1 MRHQKKRWFAALLS
15 LCMLLSILP
24 STSLAFSESEETW
37 SGNRRNQTIDGGT
50 HTITLSN
57 LTIDSPGVE
66 KSAIDITGNA
76 DVTFILEGNN
86 TLRGYRNHPAI
97 WVESGSSVT
106 FEGNGLLEA
115 SAGGAS
121 IGLGAA
127 GIGGGYGASSNFGNI
142 TINGGTI
149 IARGSGGGAG
159 IGGGYEVGSGTVTG
173 NVTINGGY
181 VTAIGGSS
189 GSTGGAGIGSGENAN
204 YSGTVTINGGVVYAE
219 GGADSTSIGSGN
231 RAIGTSD
238 NGAFTTGTGGNAVI
252 VAPDGIGDPSGFADW
267 DGIFISYEG
276 NNTSATVG
284 EDGTVH
290 LNDTEANIQV
300 WGEPVIDYPLVVESG
315 TELRVVQNDRNYAY
329 ATLEIGQDGKLTNNG
344 TVTVDEGS
352 TLILREGLDQT
363 DGSGTLECTGTV
375 KLPPEDKLIALS
387 GAEDLTY
394 NGTEQRPEVSVTLN
408 LWGYSHTYGNPAD
421 YTVTYTDAT
430 NAGETAKAVVTSTGA
445 GDLLAGS
452 ASKTFVIQPAAY
464 SINVSDGKWTVA
476 HGETQLLSK
485 LPPATISID
494 PSIQDDL
501 TGLRAGNLTW
511 YMDEQHSQAVTD
523 TSLQNTSAGEELP
536 LYWVFSHS
544 DSNFAPESKSGTLT
558 ITITNLPIYPV
569 VIRQGDEVVTN
580 GTINK
585 TYGDENFTLTVELQK
600 DGSPISPDSLV
611 TFTSNNED
619 VVTVAPSGEVTIT
632 GSGTAVITASVAEKG
647 GDDGYAAASGTVTVS
662 VAQKPISVDDST
674 VKLNGQTPGDNGIY
688 TWAYNGEEDVSI
700 SAELTAGSLVSGDEG
715 QVTLSATGML
725 DSANASSTRLRT
737 ADITYTLS
745 GDRAE
750 HYTLSPRTAEKQ
762 VAITKADSGTSGIL
776 ANPGT
781 LTIANRAARS
791 YSFDLRTLN
800 PDNATLGITSYT
812 KGDIKFESGKESYF
826 TSNDVTITGNLL
838 TLKANAV
845 DTQDTGKVA
854 EIPIVIRSQNYT
866 DFTGTI
872 TVSSKNLHILTYDPN
887 GGSGGPGTELLD
899 TQTGYTLKQSPVPT
913 HDQQDGVDVLFIGW
927 TANTTGDK
935 IYTASDT
942 APDIIT
948 NVNISSD
955 TTVYAAWG
963 VDTNGD
969 GEPDVN
975 ETKYTLSYN
984 ANELDGGS
992 LSGGSL
998 PTGGTYV
1005 KGNTVALADGSG
1017 LSLTGTTT
1025 SDKGTALFVG
1035 WSKTPINSILS
1046 QNDTMPAGVVEQVTF
1061 TDSNITVHAVWGWD
1075 TDNDG
1080 KPDITQN
1087 PSITSSAGENGSIA
1101 PEGKVYVPAGNS
1113 QKFDFTPDAGYAVDR
1128 VTIDGKAYVNN
1139 GVNLLPGMETWKKWE
1154 SYTFADVRED
1164 HTISVTFGADAD
1176 SDNVPDANEGTVT
1189 LTYNANGGEG
1199 SAPDAQSANKWT
1211 AVTVAKNTFTRS
1223 GYSFAGWNTQAD
1235 GSGEDYA
1242 AGDAFQLTGQDAVLY
1257 AQWSYNGGSSGGVT
1271 RYTIKASAGEGGSI
1285 SPSGSVRV
1293 RRGSDKTFT
1302 LTPDEGYVIADV
1314 LVDGES
1320 VGAVDKYTF
1329 ESVRKAHT
1337 IEALFAPEKQLADP
1351 DDTGVSSWL
1360 NTEDHLA
1367 YLNGYGGGLF
1377 GPDDHMTRA
1386 EAAQMFYNLLL
1397 DREVSTAAHF
1407 TDVPADA
1414 WYARAVEALASLGM
1428 VEGVGGG
1435 KFAPERTITRAEFT
1449 VMAMRFARL
1458 PEGGEN
1464 PFSDVTS
1471 SDWFYDQVVGAV
1483 QYGWITGYTDGT
1495 FRPEATITRAEVAA
1509 ITNRLLDRVADE
1521 DYVDDHAGELRQFP
1535 DVSASYWA
1543 YHDIVEAT
1551 NAHSYR
1557 VYDGE
1562 EHWM

>member
-1 MRHQKKRWFAALLS
+1 MRHQKKRWFAALLA

-86 TLRGYRNHPAI
+86 TLSGYRNHPAI

-173 NVTINGGY
+173 NITINGGY

-204 YSGTVTINGGVVYAE
+204 YGGTVTINGGVVYAE

-276 NNTSATVG
+276 SNTSATVG

-352 TLILREGLDQT
+352 TLILLEGLDQT

-375 KLPPEDKLIALS
+375 KLPPEEKLIALS

-394 NGTEQRPEVSVTLN
+394 NGTEQSPEVSVTLN

-445 GDLLAGS
+445 GDLLEGS
-452 ASKTFVIQPAAY
+452 AFRTFTIQPADY
-464 SINVSDGKWTVA
+464 TINVSDGNWTVA

-501 TGLRAGNLTW
+501 TGLRAGKLTW
-511 YMDEQHSQAVTD
+511 YMDGQHSQAVTD
-523 TSLQNTSAGEELP
+523 TSLQNTSAGEEVP

-600 DGSPISPDSLV
+600 DDSPISPDSLV
-611 TFTSNNED
+611 TFASNNED

-1128 VTIDGKAYVNN
+1128 VTIDGTAYVNN

-1271 RYTIKASAGEGGSI
+1271 RYTIKASAGEGGGI
-1285 SPSGSVRV
+1285 SPDGRVRV
-1293 RRGSDKTFT
+1293 SRGSDKTFRI
-1302 LTPDEGYVIADV
+1302 TPDAGYEIADV

-1320 VGAVDKYTF
+1320 IGAVSRYTF
-1329 ESVRKAHT
+1329 ETVRKNHT
-1337 IEALFAPEKQLADP
+1337 IEAEFRAVEKAP
-1351 DDTGVSSWL
+1351 DTGVDRWL
-1360 NTEDHLA
+1360 NTTDHMA
-1367 YLNGYGGGLF
+1367 YLNGYGTGLF

-1397 DREVSTAAHF
+1397 DQDVSSTVRF

-1414 WYARAVEALASLGM
+1414 WYARAVETLASLGM

-1495 FRPEATITRAEVAA
+1495 FRPEATITRAEVTA
-1509 ITNRLLDRVADE
+1509 ITNRLLDRAADE

>member
-1 MRHQKKRWFAALLS
+1 MRHQKKRWFAALLA

-86 TLRGYRNHPAI
+86 TLSGYRNHPAI

-501 TGLRAGNLTW
+501 TGLRAGKLTW
-511 YMDEQHSQAVTD
+511 YMDGQHSQAVTD
-523 TSLQNTSAGEELP
+523 TSLQNTSAGEEVP

-544 DSNFAPESKSGTLT
+544 DSNFAPESKSGILT

-600 DGSPISPDSLV
+600 DDGPISPDNLV
-611 TFTSNNED
+611 IFTSNNED
-619 VVTVAPSGEVTIT
+619 VVTVAQNGEVTIT

-674 VKLNGQTPGDNGIY
+674 VKLNGHSSPY
-688 TWAYNGEEDVSI
+688 TWPYDGQASVTVE
-700 SAELTAGSLVSGDEG
+700 AELTQADIVGSDDVDVTATG
-715 QVTLSATGML
+715 TLSN
-725 DSANASSTRLRT
+725 ANAGNRSVTIAYALTGTR
-737 ADITYTLS
+737 A
-745 GDRAE
+745 A
-750 HYTLSPRTAEKQ
+750 HYILSPAQDTKP
-762 VAITKADSGTSGIL
+762 VVITKADPTQAGIA

-781 LTIANRAARS
+781 LTIANRAARTYTYPLSQLTAGLDGLGNIS
-791 YSFDLRTLN
+791 YKLGNITI
-800 PDNATLGITSYT
+800 ATEG
-812 KGDIKFESGKESYF
+812 YF
-826 TSNDVTITGNLL
+826 TTDAVRVNAGVLRL
-838 TLKANAV
+838 PVNAV
-845 DTQDTGKVA
+845 ESDEETKVA
-854 EIPIVIRSQNYT
+854 DIAITISSTNYE

-872 TVSSKNLHILTYDPN
+872 TVNSKNLHVLTYDPN

-899 TQTGYTLKQSPVPT
+899 TQNNYTLKQSPAPT
-913 HDQQDGVDVLFIGW
+913 HAPQDGANVLFMGW
-927 TANTTGDK
+927 TEDDTDEK
-935 IYTASDT
+935 VYTASDST
-942 APDIIT
+942 PPTTVATVDI
-948 NVNISSD
+948 SGD

-963 VDTNGD
+963 VDTNGN
-969 GEPDVN
+969 GVPDVN
-975 ETKYTLSYN
+975 ETVKYKLIYDENKLDNGTLQ
-984 ANELDGGS
+984 GT
-992 LSGGSL
+992 L
-998 PTGGTYV
+998 PTDSGTYV
-1005 KGNTVALADGSG
+1005 KGNTVALAGGSG

-1025 SDKGTALFVG
+1025 IDKGMARFVG
-1035 WSKTPINSILS
+1035 WSKTQIDHILS
-1046 QNDTMPAGVVEQVTF
+1046 QDDTMPAGVVEQVTF
-1061 TDSNITVHAVWGWD
+1061 TDSSITVYAVWGWD
-1075 TDNDG
+1075 TGNDG

-1101 PEGKVYVPAGNS
+1101 PEGKVYVPAGKS
-1113 QKFDFTPDAGYAVDR
+1113 QKFDFTPDTGYAVDR
-1128 VTIDGKAYVNN
+1128 VTIDGTAYVNN

-1235 GSGEDYA
+1235 GSGENYA
-1242 AGDAFQLTGQDAVLY
+1242 AGEAFQLTGQDAVLY

-1397 DREVSTAAHF
+1397 DQEVSTAAHF

-1414 WYARAVEALASLGM
+1414 WYARAVQTLASLGM

-1449 VMAMRFARL
+1449 VMAMHFARL

-1495 FRPEATITRAEVAA
+1495 FRPEATITRAEVTA
-1509 ITNRLLDRVADE
+1509 ITNRLLDRAADE

>member
-276 NNTSATVG
+276 SNTSATVG

-315 TELRVVQNDRNYAY
+315 TELLVVQNDRNYAY

-352 TLILREGLDQT
+352 TLILLEGLDQT

-375 KLPPEDKLIALS
+375 KLPPEEKLIALS

-394 NGTEQRPEVSVTLN
+394 NGTEQSPEVSVTLN

-445 GDLLAGS
+445 GDLLEGS
-452 ASKTFVIQPAAY
+452 ASRTFTIQPADY
-464 SINVSDGKWTVA
+464 TINVSDGNWTVA

-523 TSLQNTSAGEELP
+523 TSLQNTSAGEEVP

-600 DGSPISPDSLV
+600 DDSPISPDSLV

-619 VVTVAPSGEVTIT
+619 VVTVAQNGEVTIT

-674 VKLNGQTPGDNGIY
+674 VKLNGHSSPY
-688 TWAYNGEEDVSI
+688 TWPYDGHASVTVD
-700 SAELTAGSLVSGDEG
+700 AELTQADIVGSDDVDVTATGTLSNANAGNRS
-715 QVTLSATGML
+715 VTLSYELT
-725 DSANASSTRLRT
+725 
-737 ADITYTLS
+737 
-745 GDRAE
+745 GDRAM
-750 HYTLSPRTAEKQ
+750 HYVLRPAQASKPVV
-762 VAITKADSGTSGIL
+762 VAKADPGQNQIS
-776 ANPGT
+776 ANPGA
-781 LTIANRAARS
+781 LTIANRAARTYTYSLSQLTAGLDGLGNIS
-791 YSFDLRTLN
+791 YK
-800 PDNATLGITSYT
+800 LGNIT
-812 KGDIKFESGKESYF
+812 IAKEGYF
-826 TSNDVTITGNLL
+826 TTDAVKVNAGVLRL
-838 TLKANAV
+838 PVNAV
-845 DTQDTGKVA
+845 ESDEETKVA
-854 EIPIVIRSQNYT
+854 DIAITISSTNYE

-872 TVSSKNLHILTYDPN
+872 TVNSKNLHVLTYDPN

-899 TQTGYTLKQSPVPT
+899 TQTGYPLKQSPAPT

-927 TANTTGDK
+927 TADTTGNK

-942 APDIIT
+942 APTTVANVDI
-948 NVNISSD
+948 NGD

-969 GEPDVN
+969 GVPDVN
-975 ETKYTLSYN
+975 ETGKYTLTY
-984 ANELDGGS
+984 AENELE
-992 LSGGSL
+992 SGTLQGVL
-998 PTGGTYV
+998 PTDSGTYV

-1025 SDKGTALFVG
+1025 SDKGTARFVG
-1035 WSKTPINSILS
+1035 WSKTQIDRILS
-1046 QNDTMPAGVVEQVTF
+1046 QGDTMPAGVVEQVTF
-1061 TDSNITVHAVWGWD
+1061 TNSDITVYAVWGWD
-1075 TDNDG
+1075 TNDDG

-1113 QKFDFTPDAGYAVDR
+1113 QKFDFTPDTGYAVDR
-1128 VTIDGKAYVNN
+1128 VTIDGNAYVNN
-1139 GVNLLPGMETWKKWE
+1139 GVNLLPGMDTWEKWE

-1164 HTISVTFGADAD
+1164 HTISVTFGEDTNNN
-1176 SDNVPDANEGTVT
+1176 NVPDANEGTVT

-1199 SAPDAQSANKWT
+1199 SAPAGQSADKWST
-1211 AVTVAKNTFTRS
+1211 VTVAENTFTRS

-1257 AQWSYNGGSSGGVT
+1257 AQWSYNGGGSTGT
-1271 RYTIKASAGEGGSI
+1271 ARYTIEASAGHGGGI
-1285 SPSGSVRV
+1285 SPDGRVRV
-1293 RRGSDKTFT
+1293 SRGSDKTFRI
-1302 LTPDEGYVIADV
+1302 TPDAGYEIADV

-1320 VGAVDKYTF
+1320 VGAVSRYTF
-1329 ESVRKAHT
+1329 ETVRKNHT
-1337 IEALFAPEKQLADP
+1337 IEAEFRAVEKAP
-1351 DDTGVSSWL
+1351 DTGVDRWL
-1360 NTEDHLA
+1360 NTTDHMA
-1367 YLNGYGGGLF
+1367 YLNGYGTGLF

-1386 EAAQMFYNLLL
+1386 QAAQMFYNLLL
-1397 DREVSTAAHF
+1397 DQEVSAAVRF

-1414 WYARAVEALASLGM
+1414 WYARAVETLASLGM

-1435 KFAPERTITRAEFT
+1435 KFAPERTITRAE
-1449 VMAMRFARL
+1449 
-1458 PEGGEN
+1458 
-1464 PFSDVTS
+1464 VT
-1471 SDWFYDQVVGAV
+1471 
-1483 QYGWITGYTDGT
+1483 
-1495 FRPEATITRAEVAA
+1495 A
-1509 ITNRLLDRVADE
+1509 ITNRLLDRAADE

>member
-1 MRHQKKRWFAALLS
+1 M
-15 LCMLLSILP
+15 
-24 STSLAFSESEETW
+24 
-37 SGNRRNQTIDGGT
+37 
-50 HTITLSN
+50 
-57 LTIDSPGVE
+57 
-66 KSAIDITGNA
+66 
-76 DVTFILEGNN
+76 
-86 TLRGYRNHPAI
+86 
-97 WVESGSSVT
+97 
-106 FEGNGLLEA
+106 
-115 SAGGAS
+115 
-121 IGLGAA
+121 GAA

-276 NNTSATVG
+276 SNTSATVG

-315 TELRVVQNDRNYAY
+315 TELLVVQNDRNYAY

-352 TLILREGLDQT
+352 TLILLEGLDQT

-375 KLPPEDKLIALS
+375 KLPPEEKLIALS

-394 NGTEQRPEVSVTLN
+394 NGTEQSPEVSVTLN

-445 GDLLAGS
+445 GDLLEGS
-452 ASKTFVIQPAAY
+452 ASRTFTIQPADY
-464 SINVSDGKWTVA
+464 TINGSDGNWTVA

-523 TSLQNTSAGEELP
+523 TSLQNTSAGEEVP

-600 DGSPISPDSLV
+600 DDSPISPDSLV

-619 VVTVAPSGEVTIT
+619 VVTVAQNGEVTIT

-674 VKLNGQTPGDNGIY
+674 VKLNGHSSPY
-688 TWAYNGEEDVSI
+688 TWPYDGHASVTVD
-700 SAELTAGSLVSGDEG
+700 AELTQADIVGSDDVDVTATGTLSNANAGNRS
-715 QVTLSATGML
+715 VTLSYELT
-725 DSANASSTRLRT
+725 
-737 ADITYTLS
+737 
-745 GDRAE
+745 GDRAM
-750 HYTLSPRTAEKQ
+750 HYVLRPAQASKPVV
-762 VAITKADSGTSGIL
+762 VAKADPGQNQIS
-776 ANPGT
+776 ANPGA
-781 LTIANRAARS
+781 LTIANRAARTYTYSLSQLTAGLDGLGNIS
-791 YSFDLRTLN
+791 YK
-800 PDNATLGITSYT
+800 LGNIT
-812 KGDIKFESGKESYF
+812 IAKEGYF
-826 TSNDVTITGNLL
+826 TTDAVKVNAGVLRL
-838 TLKANAV
+838 PVNAV
-845 DTQDTGKVA
+845 ESDEETKVA
-854 EIPIVIRSQNYT
+854 DIAITISSTNYE

-872 TVSSKNLHILTYDPN
+872 TVNSKNLHVLTYDPN

-899 TQTGYTLKQSPVPT
+899 TQTSYPLKQSPAPT

-927 TANTTGDK
+927 TADTTGNK

-942 APDIIT
+942 APTTVANVDI
-948 NVNISSD
+948 NGD

-969 GEPDVN
+969 GVPDVN
-975 ETKYTLSYN
+975 ETGKYTLTY
-984 ANELDGGS
+984 AENELE
-992 LSGGSL
+992 SGTLQGVL
-998 PTGGTYV
+998 PTDSGTYV

-1025 SDKGTALFVG
+1025 SDKGTARFVG
-1035 WSKTPINSILS
+1035 WSKTQIDRILS
-1046 QNDTMPAGVVEQVTF
+1046 QGDTMPAGVVEQVTF
-1061 TDSNITVHAVWGWD
+1061 TNSDITVYAVWGWD
-1075 TDNDG
+1075 TNDDG

-1113 QKFDFTPDAGYAVDR
+1113 QKFDFTPDTGYAVDR
-1128 VTIDGKAYVNN
+1128 VTIDGNAYVNN
-1139 GVNLLPGMETWKKWE
+1139 GVNLLPGMDTWEKWE

-1164 HTISVTFGADAD
+1164 HTISVTFGEDTNNN
-1176 SDNVPDANEGTVT
+1176 NVPDANEGTVT

-1199 SAPDAQSANKWT
+1199 SAPAGQSADKWST
-1211 AVTVAKNTFTRS
+1211 VTVAENTFTRS

-1257 AQWSYNGGSSGGVT
+1257 AQWSYNGGGSTGTT
-1271 RYTIKASAGEGGSI
+1271 RYTIEASAGHGGGI
-1285 SPSGSVRV
+1285 SPDGRVRV
-1293 RRGSDKTFT
+1293 SRGSDKTFRI
-1302 LTPDEGYVIADV
+1302 TPDAGYEIADV

-1320 VGAVDKYTF
+1320 VGAVSRYTF
-1329 ESVRKAHT
+1329 ETVRKNHT
-1337 IEALFAPEKQLADP
+1337 IEAEFRAVEKAP
-1351 DDTGVSSWL
+1351 DTGVDRWL
-1360 NTEDHLA
+1360 NTTDHMA
-1367 YLNGYGGGLF
+1367 YLNGYGTGLF

-1386 EAAQMFYNLLL
+1386 QAAQMFYNLLL
-1397 DREVSTAAHF
+1397 DQEVSAAVRF

-1414 WYARAVEALASLGM
+1414 WYARAVETLASLGM

-1495 FRPEATITRAEVAA
+1495 FRPEATITRAEVTA
-1509 ITNRLLDRVADE
+1509 ITNRLLDRAADE
-1521 DYVDDHAGELRQFP
+1521 DYVDDHAGELRQFS

>member
-276 NNTSATVG
+276 SNTSATVG

-352 TLILREGLDQT
+352 TLILLEGLDQT

-375 KLPPEDKLIALS
+375 KLPPEEKLIALS

-394 NGTEQRPEVSVTLN
+394 NGTEQSPEVSVTLN

-445 GDLLAGS
+445 GDLLEGS
-452 ASKTFVIQPAAY
+452 ASRTFTIQPADY
-464 SINVSDGKWTVA
+464 TINVSDGNWTVA

-523 TSLQNTSAGEELP
+523 TSLQNTSAGEEVP

-600 DGSPISPDSLV
+600 DDSPISPDSLV

-619 VVTVAPSGEVTIT
+619 VVTVAQNGEVTIT

-674 VKLNGQTPGDNGIY
+674 VKLNGHSSPY
-688 TWAYNGEEDVSI
+688 TWPYDGHASVTVD
-700 SAELTAGSLVSGDEG
+700 AELTQADIVGSDDVDVTATGTLSNANAGNRS
-715 QVTLSATGML
+715 VTLSYELT
-725 DSANASSTRLRT
+725 
-737 ADITYTLS
+737 
-745 GDRAE
+745 GDRAM
-750 HYTLSPRTAEKQ
+750 HYVLRPAQASKPVV
-762 VAITKADSGTSGIL
+762 VAKADPGQNQIS
-776 ANPGT
+776 ANPGA
-781 LTIANRAARS
+781 LTIANRAARTYTYSLSQLTAGLDGLGNIS
-791 YSFDLRTLN
+791 YK
-800 PDNATLGITSYT
+800 LGNIT
-812 KGDIKFESGKESYF
+812 IAKEGYF
-826 TSNDVTITGNLL
+826 TTDAVKVNAGVLRL
-838 TLKANAV
+838 PVNAV
-845 DTQDTGKVA
+845 ESDEETKVA
-854 EIPIVIRSQNYT
+854 DIAITISSTNYE

-872 TVSSKNLHILTYDPN
+872 TVNSKNLHVLTYDPN

-899 TQTGYTLKQSPVPT
+899 TQTGYPLKQSPAPT

-927 TANTTGDK
+927 TADTTGNK

-1386 EAAQMFYNLLL
+1386 QTAQMFYNLLL
-1397 DREVSTAAHF
+1397 DQEVSAAVRF

-1414 WYARAVEALASLGM
+1414 WYARAVETLASLGM

-1495 FRPEATITRAEVAA
+1495 FRPEATITRAEVTA
-1509 ITNRLLDRVADE
+1509 ITNRLLDRAADE

>member
-1 MRHQKKRWFAALLS
+1 M
-15 LCMLLSILP
+15 
-24 STSLAFSESEETW
+24 
-37 SGNRRNQTIDGGT
+37 
-50 HTITLSN
+50 
-57 LTIDSPGVE
+57 
-66 KSAIDITGNA
+66 
-76 DVTFILEGNN
+76 
-86 TLRGYRNHPAI
+86 
-97 WVESGSSVT
+97 
-106 FEGNGLLEA
+106 
-115 SAGGAS
+115 
-121 IGLGAA
+121 
-127 GIGGGYGASSNFGNI
+127 
-142 TINGGTI
+142 
-149 IARGSGGGAG
+149 
-159 IGGGYEVGSGTVTG
+159 
-173 NVTINGGY
+173 
-181 VTAIGGSS
+181 
-189 GSTGGAGIGSGENAN
+189 
-204 YSGTVTINGGVVYAE
+204 
-219 GGADSTSIGSGN
+219 
-231 RAIGTSD
+231 
-238 NGAFTTGTGGNAVI
+238 
-252 VAPDGIGDPSGFADW
+252 
-267 DGIFISYEG
+267 
-276 NNTSATVG
+276 
-284 EDGTVH
+284 
-290 LNDTEANIQV
+290 
-300 WGEPVIDYPLVVESG
+300 IDYPLVVESG
-315 TELRVVQNDRNYAY
+315 TELLVVQNDRNYAY

-352 TLILREGLDQT
+352 TLILLEGLDQT

-375 KLPPEDKLIALS
+375 KLPPEEKLIALS

-394 NGTEQRPEVSVTLN
+394 NGTEQSPEVSVTLN

-445 GDLLAGS
+445 GDLLEGS
-452 ASKTFVIQPAAY
+452 ASRTFTIQPADY
-464 SINVSDGKWTVA
+464 TINVSDGNWTVA

-523 TSLQNTSAGEELP
+523 TSLQNTSAGEEVP

-600 DGSPISPDSLV
+600 DDSPISPDSLV

-619 VVTVAPSGEVTIT
+619 VVTVAQNGEVTIT

-674 VKLNGQTPGDNGIY
+674 VKLNGHSSPY
-688 TWAYNGEEDVSI
+688 TWPYDGHASVTVD
-700 SAELTAGSLVSGDEG
+700 AELTQADIVGSDDVDVTATGTLSNANAGNRS
-715 QVTLSATGML
+715 VTLSYELT
-725 DSANASSTRLRT
+725 
-737 ADITYTLS
+737 
-745 GDRAE
+745 GDRAM
-750 HYTLSPRTAEKQ
+750 HYVLRPAQASKPVV
-762 VAITKADSGTSGIL
+762 VAKADPGQNQIS
-776 ANPGT
+776 ANPGA
-781 LTIANRAARS
+781 LTIANRAARTYTYSLSQLTAGLDGLGNIS
-791 YSFDLRTLN
+791 YK
-800 PDNATLGITSYT
+800 LGNIT
-812 KGDIKFESGKESYF
+812 IAKEGYF
-826 TSNDVTITGNLL
+826 TTDAVKVNAGVLRL
-838 TLKANAV
+838 PVNAV
-845 DTQDTGKVA
+845 ESDEETKVA
-854 EIPIVIRSQNYT
+854 DIAITISSTNYE

-872 TVSSKNLHILTYDPN
+872 TVNSKNLHVLTYDPN

-899 TQTGYTLKQSPVPT
+899 TQTGYPLKQSPAPT

-927 TANTTGDK
+927 TADTTGNK

-942 APDIIT
+942 APTTVANVDI
-948 NVNISSD
+948 NGD

-969 GEPDVN
+969 GVPDVN
-975 ETKYTLSYN
+975 ETGKYTLTY
-984 ANELDGGS
+984 AENELE
-992 LSGGSL
+992 SGTLQGVL
-998 PTGGTYV
+998 PTDSGTYV

-1025 SDKGTALFVG
+1025 SDKGTARFVG
-1035 WSKTPINSILS
+1035 WSKTQIDRILS
-1046 QNDTMPAGVVEQVTF
+1046 QGDTMPAGVVEQVTF
-1061 TDSNITVHAVWGWD
+1061 TNSDITVYAVWGWD
-1075 TDNDG
+1075 TNDDG

-1113 QKFDFTPDAGYAVDR
+1113 QKFDFTPDTGYAVDR
-1128 VTIDGKAYVNN
+1128 VTIDGNAYVNN
-1139 GVNLLPGMETWKKWE
+1139 GVNLLPGMDTWEKWE

-1164 HTISVTFGADAD
+1164 HTISVTFGEDTNNN
-1176 SDNVPDANEGTVT
+1176 NVPDANEGTVT

-1199 SAPDAQSANKWT
+1199 SAPAGQSADKWST
-1211 AVTVAKNTFTRS
+1211 VTVAENTFTRS

-1257 AQWSYNGGSSGGVT
+1257 AQWSYNGGGSTGT
-1271 RYTIKASAGEGGSI
+1271 ARYTIEASAGHGGGI
-1285 SPSGSVRV
+1285 SPDGRVRV
-1293 RRGSDKTFT
+1293 SRGSDKTFRI
-1302 LTPDEGYVIADV
+1302 TPDAGYEIADV

-1320 VGAVDKYTF
+1320 VGAVSRYTF
-1329 ESVRKAHT
+1329 ETVRKNHT
-1337 IEALFAPEKQLADP
+1337 IEAEFRAVEKAP
-1351 DDTGVSSWL
+1351 DTGVDRWL
-1360 NTEDHLA
+1360 NTTDHMA
-1367 YLNGYGGGLF
+1367 YLNGYGTGLF

-1397 DREVSTAAHF
+1397 DQDVSSTVRF

-1414 WYARAVEALASLGM
+1414 WYARAVETLASLGM

-1495 FRPEATITRAEVAA
+1495 FRPEATITRAEVTA
-1509 ITNRLLDRVADE
+1509 ITNRLLDRAADE

-1535 DVSASYWA
+1535 DVSASCWA

>member
-1 MRHQKKRWFAALLS
+1 MRHQKKRWFAALLA

-86 TLRGYRNHPAI
+86 TLSGYRNHPAI

-173 NVTINGGY
+173 NITINGGY

-204 YSGTVTINGGVVYAE
+204 YGGTVTINGGVVYAE

-276 NNTSATVG
+276 SNTSATVG

-352 TLILREGLDQT
+352 TLILLEGLDQT

-375 KLPPEDKLIALS
+375 KLPPEEKLIALS

-394 NGTEQRPEVSVTLN
+394 NGTEQSPEVSVTLN

-445 GDLLAGS
+445 GDLLEGS
-452 ASKTFVIQPAAY
+452 AFRTFTIQPADY
-464 SINVSDGKWTVA
+464 TINVSDGNWTVA

-501 TGLRAGNLTW
+501 TGLRAGKLTW
-511 YMDEQHSQAVTD
+511 YMDGQHSQAVTD
-523 TSLQNTSAGEELP
+523 TSLQNTSAGEEVP

-600 DGSPISPDSLV
+600 DDSPISPDSLV

-619 VVTVAPSGEVTIT
+619 VVTVAQNGEVTIT

-674 VKLNGQTPGDNGIY
+674 VKLNGHSSPY
-688 TWAYNGEEDVSI
+688 TWPYDGHASVTVD
-700 SAELTAGSLVSGDEG
+700 AELTQADIVGSDDVDVTATGTLSNANAGNRS
-715 QVTLSATGML
+715 VTLSYELT
-725 DSANASSTRLRT
+725 
-737 ADITYTLS
+737 
-745 GDRAE
+745 GDRAM
-750 HYTLSPRTAEKQ
+750 HYVLRPAQASKPVV
-762 VAITKADSGTSGIL
+762 VAKADPGQNQIS
-776 ANPGT
+776 ANPGA
-781 LTIANRAARS
+781 LTIANRAARTYTYSLSQLTAGLDGLGNIS
-791 YSFDLRTLN
+791 YK
-800 PDNATLGITSYT
+800 LGNIT
-812 KGDIKFESGKESYF
+812 IAKEGYF
-826 TSNDVTITGNLL
+826 TTDAVRVNAGVLRL
-838 TLKANAV
+838 PVNAV
-845 DTQDTGKVA
+845 ESDEETKVA
-854 EIPIVIRSQNYT
+854 DIAITISSTNYE

-872 TVSSKNLHILTYDPN
+872 TVNSKNLHVLTYDPN

-899 TQTGYTLKQSPVPT
+899 TQTGYPLKQSPAPT

-927 TANTTGDK
+927 TADTTGNK

-942 APDIIT
+942 APTTVANVDI
-948 NVNISSD
+948 NGD

-969 GEPDVN
+969 GVPDVN
-975 ETKYTLSYN
+975 ETGKYTLTY
-984 ANELDGGS
+984 AENELE
-992 LSGGSL
+992 SGTLQGVL
-998 PTGGTYV
+998 PTDSGTYV

-1025 SDKGTALFVG
+1025 SDKGTARFVG
-1035 WSKTPINSILS
+1035 WSKTQIDRILS
-1046 QNDTMPAGVVEQVTF
+1046 QGDTMPAGVVEQVTF
-1061 TDSNITVHAVWGWD
+1061 TNSDITVYAVWGWD
-1075 TDNDG
+1075 TNDDG

-1113 QKFDFTPDAGYAVDR
+1113 QKFDFTPDTGYAVDR
-1128 VTIDGKAYVNN
+1128 VTIDGNAYVNN
-1139 GVNLLPGMETWKKWE
+1139 GVNLLPGMDTWEKWE

-1164 HTISVTFGADAD
+1164 HTISVTFGEDTNNN
-1176 SDNVPDANEGTVT
+1176 NVPDANEGTVT

-1199 SAPDAQSANKWT
+1199 SAPAGQSADKWST
-1211 AVTVAKNTFTRS
+1211 VTVAENTFTRS

-1257 AQWSYNGGSSGGVT
+1257 AQWSYNGGGSTGT
-1271 RYTIKASAGEGGSI
+1271 ARYTIEASAGHGGGI
-1285 SPSGSVRV
+1285 SPDGRVRV
-1293 RRGSDKTFT
+1293 SRGSDKTFRI
-1302 LTPDEGYVIADV
+1302 TPDAGYEIADV

-1320 VGAVDKYTF
+1320 VGAVSRYTF
-1329 ESVRKAHT
+1329 ETVRKNHT
-1337 IEALFAPEKQLADP
+1337 IEAEFRAVEKAP
-1351 DDTGVSSWL
+1351 DTGVDRWL
-1360 NTEDHLA
+1360 NTTDHMA
-1367 YLNGYGGGLF
+1367 YLNGYGTGLF

-1386 EAAQMFYNLLL
+1386 QAAQMFYNLLL
-1397 DREVSTAAHF
+1397 DQEVSAAVRF

-1414 WYARAVEALASLGM
+1414 WYARAVETLASLGM

-1495 FRPEATITRAEVAA
+1495 FRPEATITRAEVTA
-1509 ITNRLLDRVADE
+1509 ITNRLLDRAADE
-1521 DYVDDHAGELRQFP
+1521 DYVDDHAGELRQFS

>member
-149 IARGSGGGAG
+149 IAQGSGGGAG

-276 NNTSATVG
+276 SNTSATVG

-394 NGTEQRPEVSVTLN
+394 NGTEQSPEVSVTLN

-445 GDLLAGS
+445 GDLLEGS
-452 ASKTFVIQPAAY
+452 ASRTFTIQPADY
-464 SINVSDGKWTVA
+464 TINVSDGNWTVA

-523 TSLQNTSAGEELP
+523 TSLQNTSAGEEVP

-600 DGSPISPDSLV
+600 DDSPISPDSLV

-619 VVTVAPSGEVTIT
+619 VVTVAQNGEVTIT

-674 VKLNGQTPGDNGIY
+674 VKLNGHSSPY
-688 TWAYNGEEDVSI
+688 TWPYDGHASVTVD
-700 SAELTAGSLVSGDEG
+700 AELTQADIVGSDDVDVTATGTLSNANAGNRS
-715 QVTLSATGML
+715 VTLSYELT
-725 DSANASSTRLRT
+725 
-737 ADITYTLS
+737 
-745 GDRAE
+745 GDRAM
-750 HYTLSPRTAEKQ
+750 HYVLRPAQASKPVV
-762 VAITKADSGTSGIL
+762 VAKADPGQNQIS
-776 ANPGT
+776 ANPGA
-781 LTIANRAARS
+781 LTIANRAARTYTYSLSQLTAGLDGLGNIS
-791 YSFDLRTLN
+791 YK
-800 PDNATLGITSYT
+800 LGNIT
-812 KGDIKFESGKESYF
+812 IAKEGYF
-826 TSNDVTITGNLL
+826 TTDAVKVNAGVLRL
-838 TLKANAV
+838 PVNAV
-845 DTQDTGKVA
+845 ESDEETKVA
-854 EIPIVIRSQNYT
+854 DIAITISSTNYE

-872 TVSSKNLHILTYDPN
+872 TVNSKNLHVLTYDPN

-899 TQTGYTLKQSPVPT
+899 TQTGYPLKQSPAPT

-927 TANTTGDK
+927 TADTTGNK

-942 APDIIT
+942 APTTVANVDI
-948 NVNISSD
+948 NGD

-969 GEPDVN
+969 GVPDVN
-975 ETKYTLSYN
+975 ETGKYTLTY
-984 ANELDGGS
+984 AENELE
-992 LSGGSL
+992 SGTLQGVL
-998 PTGGTYV
+998 PTDSGTYV

-1025 SDKGTALFVG
+1025 SDKGTARFVG
-1035 WSKTPINSILS
+1035 WSKTQIDRILS
-1046 QNDTMPAGVVEQVTF
+1046 QGDTMPAGVVEQVTF
-1061 TDSNITVHAVWGWD
+1061 TDSSITVYAVWGWD

-1080 KPDITQN
+1080 KPDTALPVTGAKVNTTANYIPVPGTNEYGEAIYVSIVGEDWTANSKQYKIKINRADPKTDTTLQSFKLTGEDDYKLVNEANTYLNLNSIDQDTGKITAYVPWSAYQEW
-1087 PSITSSAGENGSIA
+1087 TSAEFGAIAKTAENANAKIYFRSDDGDYYIELNNTEAPNGESVATNVTKLDEDDVGTLTDDGTAIDNNFVLYNGA
-1101 PEGKVYVPAGNS
+1101 KVYVLSEQAWVTAAKNNYIDDSNTNGN
-1113 QKFDFTPDAGYAVDR
+1113 
-1128 VTIDGKAYVNN
+1128 
-1139 GVNLLPGMETWKKWE
+1139 L
-1154 SYTFADVRED
+1154 
-1164 HTISVTFGADAD
+1164 IS
-1176 SDNVPDANEGTVT
+1176 
-1189 LTYNANGGEG
+1189 
-1199 SAPDAQSANKWT
+1199 SANWGT
-1211 AVTVAKNTFTRS
+1211 LINS
-1223 GYSFAGWNTQAD
+1223 AD
-1235 GSGEDYA
+1235 GGYIKEYTLDIV
-1242 AGDAFQLTGQDAVLY
+1242 QQDP
-1257 AQWSYNGGSSGGVT
+1257 
-1271 RYTIKASAGEGGSI
+1271 KEGNDIGN
-1285 SPSGSVRV
+1285 V
-1293 RRGSDKTFT
+1293 
-1302 LTPDEGYVIADV
+1302 Y
-1314 LVDGES
+1314 LVDGT
-1320 VGAVDKYTF
+1320 GWRD
-1329 ESVRKAHT
+1329 
-1337 IEALFAPEKQLADP
+1337 QLGINVKELTLAGDISYSFTSELKEDGEIVKNADGTP
-1351 DDTGVSSWL
+1351 KSINPVFLAYDDTTRAWVLGKDQTIATDHNSDGTVS
-1360 NTEDHLA
+1360 
-1367 YLNGYGGGLF
+1367 LNGYGVPTAGDNGDGVFEDIANYDF
-1377 GPDDHMTRA
+1377 GTYD
-1386 EAAQMFYNLLL
+1386 EY
-1397 DREVSTAAHF
+1397 
-1407 TDVPADA
+1407 
-1414 WYARAVEALASLGM
+1414 VEA
-1428 VEGVGGG
+1428 G
-1435 KFAPERTITRAEFT
+1435 K
-1449 VMAMRFARL
+1449 
-1458 PEGGEN
+1458 
-1464 PFSDVTS
+1464 PFLLISRKGDVYIYNS
-1471 SDWFYDQVVGAV
+1471 SD
-1483 QYGWITGYTDGT
+1483 
-1495 FRPEATITRAEVAA
+1495 
-1509 ITNRLLDRVADE
+1509 LLQLD
-1521 DYVDDHAGELRQFP
+1521 
-1535 DVSASYWA
+1535 
-1543 YHDIVEAT
+1543 
-1551 NAHSYR
+1551 
-1557 VYDGE
+1557 
-1562 EHWM
+1562 

>member
-1 MRHQKKRWFAALLS
+1 
-15 LCMLLSILP
+15 
-24 STSLAFSESEETW
+24 
-37 SGNRRNQTIDGGT
+37 
-50 HTITLSN
+50 
-57 LTIDSPGVE
+57 
-66 KSAIDITGNA
+66 
-76 DVTFILEGNN
+76 
-86 TLRGYRNHPAI
+86 
-97 WVESGSSVT
+97 VESGSSVT

-276 NNTSATVG
+276 SNTSATVG

-315 TELRVVQNDRNYAY
+315 TELLVVQNDRNYAY

-352 TLILREGLDQT
+352 TLILLEGLDQT

-375 KLPPEDKLIALS
+375 KLPPEEKLIALS

-394 NGTEQRPEVSVTLN
+394 NGTEQSPEVSVTLN

-445 GDLLAGS
+445 GDLLEGS
-452 ASKTFVIQPAAY
+452 ASRTFTIQPADY
-464 SINVSDGKWTVA
+464 TINVSDGNWTVA

-523 TSLQNTSAGEELP
+523 TSLQNTSAGEEVP

-600 DGSPISPDSLV
+600 DDSPISPDSLV

-619 VVTVAPSGEVTIT
+619 VVTVAQNGEVTIT

-674 VKLNGQTPGDNGIY
+674 VKLNGHSSPY
-688 TWAYNGEEDVSI
+688 TWPYDGHASVTVD
-700 SAELTAGSLVSGDEG
+700 AELTQADIVGSDDVDVTATGTLSNANAGNRS
-715 QVTLSATGML
+715 VTLSYELT
-725 DSANASSTRLRT
+725 
-737 ADITYTLS
+737 
-745 GDRAE
+745 GDRAM
-750 HYTLSPRTAEKQ
+750 HYVLRPAQASKPVV
-762 VAITKADSGTSGIL
+762 VAKADPGQNQIS
-776 ANPGT
+776 ANPGA
-781 LTIANRAARS
+781 LTIANRAARTYTYSLSQLTAGLDGLGNIS
-791 YSFDLRTLN
+791 YK
-800 PDNATLGITSYT
+800 LGNIT
-812 KGDIKFESGKESYF
+812 IAKEGYF
-826 TSNDVTITGNLL
+826 TTDAVKVNAGVLRL
-838 TLKANAV
+838 PVNAV
-845 DTQDTGKVA
+845 ESDEETKVA
-854 EIPIVIRSQNYT
+854 DIAITISSTNYE

-872 TVSSKNLHILTYDPN
+872 TVNSKNLHVLTYDPN

-899 TQTGYTLKQSPVPT
+899 TQTGYPLKQSPAPT

-927 TANTTGDK
+927 TADTTGNK

-942 APDIIT
+942 APTTVANVDI
-948 NVNISSD
+948 NGD

-969 GEPDVN
+969 GVPDVN
-975 ETKYTLSYN
+975 ETGKYTLTY
-984 ANELDGGS
+984 AENELE
-992 LSGGSL
+992 SGTLQGVL
-998 PTGGTYV
+998 PTDSGTYV

-1025 SDKGTALFVG
+1025 SDKGTARFVG
-1035 WSKTPINSILS
+1035 WSKTQIDRILS
-1046 QNDTMPAGVVEQVTF
+1046 QGDTMPAGVVEQVTF
-1061 TDSNITVHAVWGWD
+1061 TNSDITVYAVWGWD
-1075 TDNDG
+1075 TNDDG

-1113 QKFDFTPDAGYAVDR
+1113 QKFDFTPDTGYAVDR
-1128 VTIDGKAYVNN
+1128 VTIDGNAYVNN
-1139 GVNLLPGMETWKKWE
+1139 GVNLLPGMDTWEKWE

-1164 HTISVTFGADAD
+1164 HTISVTFGEDTNNN
-1176 SDNVPDANEGTVT
+1176 NVPDANEGTVT

-1199 SAPDAQSANKWT
+1199 SAPAGQSADKWST
-1211 AVTVAKNTFTRS
+1211 VTVAENTFTRS

-1257 AQWSYNGGSSGGVT
+1257 AQWSYNGGGSTGT
-1271 RYTIKASAGEGGSI
+1271 ARYTIEASAGHGGGI
-1285 SPSGSVRV
+1285 SPDGRVRV
-1293 RRGSDKTFT
+1293 SRGSDKTFRI
-1302 LTPDEGYVIADV
+1302 TPDAGYEIADV

-1320 VGAVDKYTF
+1320 VGAVSRYTF
-1329 ESVRKAHT
+1329 ETVRKNHT
-1337 IEALFAPEKQLADP
+1337 IEAEFRAVEKAP
-1351 DDTGVSSWL
+1351 DTGVDRWL
-1360 NTEDHLA
+1360 NTTDHMA
-1367 YLNGYGGGLF
+1367 YLNGYGTGLF

-1386 EAAQMFYNLLL
+1386 QAAQMFYNLLL
-1397 DREVSTAAHF
+1397 DQEVSAAVRF

-1414 WYARAVEALASLGM
+1414 WYARAVETLASLGM

-1495 FRPEATITRAEVAA
+1495 FRPEATITRAEVTA
-1509 ITNRLLDRVADE
+1509 ITNRLLDRAADE

-1535 DVSASYWA
+1535 DVSASCWA

>member
-1 MRHQKKRWFAALLS
+1 MRHQKKRWLAALLT

-24 STSLAFSESEETW
+24 SISLAFGKSEETW
-37 SGNRRNQTIDGGT
+37 SGNRTNQTIDGGT

-57 LTIDSPGVE
+57 LTIDSPRLG

-159 IGGGYEVGSGTVTG
+159 IG
-173 NVTINGGY
+173 
-181 VTAIGGSS
+181 
-189 GSTGGAGIGSGENAN
+189 SGENAN

-267 DGIFISYEG
+267 DGIFINYEG
-276 NNTSATVG
+276 SNTSATVG

-329 ATLEIGQDGKLTNNG
+329 ATLETGQDGKLTNNG

-375 KLPPEDKLIALS
+375 KLPPEEKLIALS

-394 NGTEQRPEVSVTLN
+394 NGTEQSPEVSVTLN

-511 YMDEQHSQAVTD
+511 YMDGQHSQAVTD
-523 TSLQNTSAGEELP
+523 TSLQNTSAGEEVP

-611 TFTSNNED
+611 IFTSNNED

-647 GDDGYAAASGTVTVS
+647 GDGGYAAASGTVTVS

-791 YSFDLRTLN
+791 YYFDLRTLN

-942 APDIIT
+942 APTTVATVDI
-948 NVNISSD
+948 NGD

-969 GEPDVN
+969 GVPDVN
-975 ETKYTLSYN
+975 ETGKYTLTY
-984 ANELDGGS
+984 AENELE
-992 LSGGSL
+992 SGTLQGVL
-998 PTGGTYV
+998 PTDSGTYV
-1005 KGNTVALADGSG
+1005 KGNTVALAAGSG
-1017 LSLTGTTT
+1017 LSLTGTAT
-1025 SDKGTALFVG
+1025 SDKGTARFVG
-1035 WSKTPINSILS
+1035 WSKTQIDRILS
-1046 QNDTMPAGVVEQVTF
+1046 QGDTMPAGVVEQVTF
-1061 TDSNITVHAVWGWD
+1061 TDSSITVYAVWGWD

-1080 KPDITQN
+1080 KPDITEN

-1199 SAPDAQSANKWT
+1199 SAPADQSADKWST
-1211 AVTVAKNTFTRS
+1211 VTVAENTFTRS

-1257 AQWSYNGGSSGGVT
+1257 AQWSYNGGGSTGTT
-1271 RYTIKASAGEGGSI
+1271 RYTIEASAGHGGGI
-1285 SPSGSVRV
+1285 SPDGRVRV
-1293 RRGSDKTFT
+1293 SRGSDKTFRI
-1302 LTPDEGYVIADV
+1302 TPDAGYEIADV

-1320 VGAVDKYTF
+1320 VGAVSRYTF
-1329 ESVRKAHT
+1329 ETVRKNHT
-1337 IEALFAPEKQLADP
+1337 IEAEFRAVEKAP
-1351 DDTGVSSWL
+1351 DTGVDRWL
-1360 NTEDHLA
+1360 NTTDHMA
-1367 YLNGYGGGLF
+1367 YLNGYGTGLF

-1386 EAAQMFYNLLL
+1386 QAAQMFYNLLL
-1397 DREVSTAAHF
+1397 DQEVSAAVRF

-1414 WYARAVEALASLGM
+1414 WYARAVETLASLGM

-1495 FRPEATITRAEVAA
+1495 FRPEATITRAEVTA
-1509 ITNRLLDRVADE
+1509 ITNRLLDRAADE

>member
-1 MRHQKKRWFAALLS
+1 MRHQKKRWFAALLA

-37 SGNRRNQTIDGGT
+37 SGNRRKQTIDGGT

-86 TLRGYRNHPAI
+86 TLSGYRNHPAI

-501 TGLRAGNLTW
+501 TGLRAGKLTW
-511 YMDEQHSQAVTD
+511 YMDGQHSQAVTD
-523 TSLQNTSAGEELP
+523 TSLQNTSAGEEVP

-544 DSNFAPESKSGTLT
+544 DSNFAPESKSGILT

-600 DGSPISPDSLV
+600 DDGPISPDNLV
-611 TFTSNNED
+611 IFTSNNED
-619 VVTVAPSGEVTIT
+619 VVTVAQNGEVTIT

-674 VKLNGQTPGDNGIY
+674 VKLNGHSSPY
-688 TWAYNGEEDVSI
+688 TWPYDGQASVTVE
-700 SAELTAGSLVSGDEG
+700 AELTQADIVGSDDVDVTATG
-715 QVTLSATGML
+715 TLSN
-725 DSANASSTRLRT
+725 ANAGNRSVTIAYALTGTR
-737 ADITYTLS
+737 A
-745 GDRAE
+745 A
-750 HYTLSPRTAEKQ
+750 HYILSPAQDTKP
-762 VAITKADSGTSGIL
+762 VVITKADPTQAGIA

-781 LTIANRAARS
+781 LTIANRAARTYTYPLSQLTAGLDGLGNIS
-791 YSFDLRTLN
+791 YKLGNITI
-800 PDNATLGITSYT
+800 ATEG
-812 KGDIKFESGKESYF
+812 YF
-826 TSNDVTITGNLL
+826 TTDAVRVNAGVLRL
-838 TLKANAV
+838 PVNAV
-845 DTQDTGKVA
+845 ESDEETKVA
-854 EIPIVIRSQNYT
+854 DIAITISSTNYE

-872 TVSSKNLHILTYDPN
+872 TVNSKNLHVLTYDPN

-899 TQTGYTLKQSPVPT
+899 TQNNYTLKQSPAPT
-913 HDQQDGVDVLFIGW
+913 HAPQDGANVLFMGW
-927 TANTTGDK
+927 TEDDTDEK
-935 IYTASDT
+935 VYTASDST
-942 APDIIT
+942 PPTTVATVDI
-948 NVNISSD
+948 SGD

-963 VDTNGD
+963 VDTNGN
-969 GEPDVN
+969 GVPDVN
-975 ETKYTLSYN
+975 ETVKYKLIYDENKLDNGTLQ
-984 ANELDGGS
+984 GT
-992 LSGGSL
+992 L
-998 PTGGTYV
+998 PTDSGTYV
-1005 KGNTVALADGSG
+1005 KGNTVALAGGSG

-1025 SDKGTALFVG
+1025 IDKGMARFVG
-1035 WSKTPINSILS
+1035 WSKTQIDHILS
-1046 QNDTMPAGVVEQVTF
+1046 QDDTMPAGVVEQVTF
-1061 TDSNITVHAVWGWD
+1061 TDSSITVYAVWGWD
-1075 TDNDG
+1075 TGNDG

-1101 PEGKVYVPAGNS
+1101 PEGKVYVPAGKS
-1113 QKFDFTPDAGYAVDR
+1113 QKFDFTPDTGYAVDR
-1128 VTIDGKAYVNN
+1128 VTIDGTAYVNN

-1235 GSGEDYA
+1235 GSGENYA
-1242 AGDAFQLTGQDAVLY
+1242 AGEAFQLTGQDAVLY

-1397 DREVSTAAHF
+1397 DQEVSTAAHF

-1414 WYARAVEALASLGM
+1414 WYARAVQTLASLGM

-1449 VMAMRFARL
+1449 VMAMHFARL

-1495 FRPEATITRAEVAA
+1495 FRPEATITRAEVTA
-1509 ITNRLLDRVADE
+1509 ITNRLLDRAADE

>member
-1 MRHQKKRWFAALLS
+1 MRHQKKRWFAALLA
-15 LCMLLSILP
+15 LFMLLSILP

-149 IARGSGGGAG
+149 RAEGSGGGAG
-159 IGGGYEVGSGTVTG
+159 IGGGYQTGDGSVDG
-173 NVTINGGY
+173 NITINGGY
-181 VTAIGGSS
+181 VTAIGGESWL
-189 GSTGGAGIGSGENAN
+189 GATGGAGIGSGENAD
-204 YSGTVTINGGVVYAE
+204 YAGTVTITGGVVYAQ
-219 GGADSTSIGSGN
+219 GGGDSTSIGSGN

-238 NGAFTTGTGGNAVI
+238 NGTFTTGTDGNAVI
-252 VAPDGIGDPSGFADW
+252 VAPDGIGDPTGFADW

-276 NNTSATVG
+276 NQNSATVG

-290 LNDTEANIQV
+290 LSDPAANIQV

-315 TELRVVQNDRNYAY
+315 TDLQVIQNDRNYAY
-329 ATLEIGQDGKLTNNG
+329 ATLEIGQGGTLTNNG
-344 TVTVDEGS
+344 TITVKKGS

-408 LWGYSHTYGNPAD
+408 LWGYSHTYENPAD

-523 TSLQNTSAGEELP
+523 TSLQNTSAGEEVP

-600 DGSPISPDSLV
+600 DDSPISPDSLV

-619 VVTVAPSGEVTIT
+619 VVTVAQNGEVTIT

-674 VKLNGQTPGDNGIY
+674 VKLNGHSSPY
-688 TWAYNGEEDVSI
+688 TWPYDGHASVTVD
-700 SAELTAGSLVSGDEG
+700 AELTQADIVGSDDVDVTATG
-715 QVTLSATGML
+715 TLSN
-725 DSANASSTRLRT
+725 ANAGNRSVTIAYALTGTR
-737 ADITYTLS
+737 A
-745 GDRAE
+745 A
-750 HYTLSPRTAEKQ
+750 HYILSPAQDTKP
-762 VAITKADSGTSGIL
+762 VVITKADPTQAGI
-776 ANPGT
+776 AATPGT
-781 LTIANRAARS
+781 LTIANRAARTYTYPLSQLTAGLDGLGNIS
-791 YSFDLRTLN
+791 YK
-800 PDNATLGITSYT
+800 LGNIT
-812 KGDIKFESGKESYF
+812 IAKEGYF
-826 TSNDVTITGNLL
+826 TTDAVRVNAGVLRL
-838 TLKANAV
+838 PVNAV
-845 DTQDTGKVA
+845 ESDEETKVA
-854 EIPIVIRSQNYT
+854 DIAITISSTNYE

-872 TVSSKNLHILTYDPN
+872 TVNSKNLHVLTYDPN

-899 TQTGYTLKQSPVPT
+899 TQTGYTLKQSPAPT

-927 TANTTGDK
+927 TADTTGNK
-935 IYTASDT
+935 IYNASDT
-942 APDIIT
+942 APTTVATVDI
-948 NVNISSD
+948 SGD

-969 GEPDVN
+969 GVPDVN
-975 ETKYTLSYN
+975 ETGKYKLTYAENKLENGTLQ
-984 ANELDGGS
+984 GV
-992 LSGGSL
+992 L
-998 PTGGTYV
+998 PTDSGTYV
-1005 KGNTVALADGSG
+1005 KGNTVALADGSS
-1017 LSLTGTTT
+1017 LSLTETTT
-1025 SDKGTALFVG
+1025 SDKGAALFVG
-1035 WSKTPINSILS
+1035 WSRTQINRILS

-1061 TDSNITVHAVWGWD
+1061 TNSDITVSAVWGWD

-1101 PEGKVYVPAGNS
+1101 PEGKVYVPAGRS
-1113 QKFDFTPDAGYAVDR
+1113 QKFDFTPGTGYAVDR

-1139 GVNLLPGMETWKKWE
+1139 GVNLLPGMEDWEAWE

-1176 SDNVPDANEGTVT
+1176 GDNVPDTNKGTVT

-1199 SAPDAQSANKWT
+1199 SAPADQSADKWST
-1211 AVTVAKNTFTRS
+1211 VTVAENTFTRS

-1235 GSGEDYA
+1235 GSGESYA
-1242 AGDAFQLTGQDAVLY
+1242 AGDAFQLTGQNAVLY
-1257 AQWSYNGGSSGGVT
+1257 AQWSYSSSGGVT

-1351 DDTGVSSWL
+1351 DDTGVSGWL

-1367 YLNGYGGGLF
+1367 YLNGYGSGLF

-1386 EAAQMFYNLLL
+1386 QAAQMFYNLLL
-1397 DREVSTAAHF
+1397 DQEVSAAVRF

-1414 WYARAVEALASLGM
+1414 WYARAVETLASLGM

-1495 FRPEATITRAEVAA
+1495 FRPEATITRAEVTA
-1509 ITNRLLDRVADE
+1509 ITNRLLDRAADE

>member
-1 MRHQKKRWFAALLS
+1 MRHQKKRWFAALLA

-252 VAPDGIGDPSGFADW
+252 VAPDGIGAPSGFADW

-276 NNTSATVG
+276 SNTSATVG

-375 KLPPEDKLIALS
+375 KLPPEEKLIALS

-394 NGTEQRPEVSVTLN
+394 NGTEQSPEVSVTLN

-452 ASKTFVIQPAAY
+452 ASRTFTIQPAAY

-511 YMDEQHSQAVTD
+511 YMDGQHSQAVTD
-523 TSLQNTSAGEELP
+523 TSLQNTSAGEEVP

-544 DSNFAPESKSGTLT
+544 DSNFAPASKSGTLT

-600 DGSPISPDSLV
+600 DDSPISPDSLV

-619 VVTVAPSGEVTIT
+619 VVTVAPNGEVTIT

-674 VKLNGQTPGDNGIY
+674 VKLNGHSSPYMWPYDGQASVTVD
-688 TWAYNGEEDVSI
+688 
-700 SAELTAGSLVSGDEG
+700 AELTQADIVGSDDVDVTATGTLSNANAGNRS
-715 QVTLSATGML
+715 VTLSYELT
-725 DSANASSTRLRT
+725 
-737 ADITYTLS
+737 
-745 GDRAE
+745 GDRAM
-750 HYTLSPRTAEKQ
+750 HYVLRPAQASKP
-762 VAITKADSGTSGIL
+762 VVVTKADPGQNQIS
-776 ANPGT
+776 ANPGA
-781 LTIANRAARS
+781 LTIANRAARTYTYPLSQLTAGLDGLGNIS
-791 YSFDLRTLN
+791 YK
-800 PDNATLGITSYT
+800 LGNIT
-812 KGDIKFESGKESYF
+812 IAKEGYF
-826 TSNDVTITGNLL
+826 TTDAVRVNAGVLRL
-838 TLKANAV
+838 PVNAV
-845 DTQDTGKVA
+845 ESDEETKVA
-854 EIPIVIRSQNYT
+854 DIAITISSTNYE

-872 TVSSKNLHILTYDPN
+872 TVNSKNLHVLTYDPN

-899 TQTGYTLKQSPVPT
+899 TQTGYTLKQSPAPT
-913 HDQQDGVDVLFIGW
+913 HDQQDGANVLFMGW
-927 TANTTGDK
+927 TKENTNEK
-935 IYTASDT
+935 VYTASDT

-948 NVNISSD
+948 NVDISGD

-969 GEPDVN
+969 GVPDVN
-975 ETKYTLSYN
+975 ETVKYKLTYAENKLDNGTLQ
-984 ANELDGGS
+984 GV
-992 LSGGSL
+992 L
-998 PTGGTYV
+998 PTDSGTYV

-1017 LSLTGTTT
+1017 LSLAGTAT
-1025 SDKGTALFVG
+1025 SDKGAALFVG
-1035 WSKTPINSILS
+1035 WSKTQIDRILS
-1046 QNDTMPAGVVEQVTF
+1046 QGDTMPAGVVEQVTF
-1061 TDSNITVHAVWGWD
+1061 TNSDITVYAVWGWD
-1075 TDNDG
+1075 TDNDS

-1113 QKFDFTPDAGYAVDR
+1113 QKFDFTPDTGYAVDR

-1164 HTISVTFGADAD
+1164 HTISVTFGADDD
-1176 SDNVPDANEGTVT
+1176 SNNVPDANEGTVT
-1189 LTYNANGGEG
+1189 LTYDANGGEG
-1199 SAPDAQSANKWT
+1199 SAPDAQSANKWST
-1211 AVTVAKNTFTRS
+1211 VTVAENTFTRS

-1242 AGDAFQLTGQDAVLY
+1242 AGDAFQLTDQDAVLY
-1257 AQWSYNGGSSGGVT
+1257 AQWSYNGGGSTGTT
-1271 RYTIKASAGEGGSI
+1271 RYTIEASAGHGGGI
-1285 SPSGSVRV
+1285 SPDGRVRV
-1293 RRGSDKTFT
+1293 SRGSDKTFRI
-1302 LTPDEGYVIADV
+1302 TPDAGYEIADV

-1320 VGAVDKYTF
+1320 VGAVSRYTF
-1329 ESVRKAHT
+1329 ETVRKNHT
-1337 IEALFAPEKQLADP
+1337 IEAEFRAVEKAP
-1351 DDTGVSSWL
+1351 DTGVDRWL
-1360 NTEDHLA
+1360 NTTDHMA
-1367 YLNGYGGGLF
+1367 YLNGYGTGLF

-1386 EAAQMFYNLLL
+1386 QAAQMFYNLLL
-1397 DREVSTAAHF
+1397 DQEVSAAVRF

-1414 WYARAVEALASLGM
+1414 WYARAVETLASLGM

-1464 PFSDVTS
+1464 PFSDVSS
-1471 SDWFYDQVVGAV
+1471 SDWFHDQVVGAA

-1509 ITNRLLDRVADE
+1509 ITNRLLDRAADE

-1535 DVSASYWA
+1535 DVSTSYWG

>member
-1 MRHQKKRWFAALLS
+1 
-15 LCMLLSILP
+15 MLLSILP

-276 NNTSATVG
+276 SNTSATVG

-315 TELRVVQNDRNYAY
+315 TELLVVQNDRNYAY

-352 TLILREGLDQT
+352 TLILLEGLDQT

-375 KLPPEDKLIALS
+375 KLPPEEKLIALS

-394 NGTEQRPEVSVTLN
+394 NGTEQSPEVSVTLN

-445 GDLLAGS
+445 GDLLEGS
-452 ASKTFVIQPAAY
+452 ASRTFTIQPADY
-464 SINVSDGKWTVA
+464 TINVSDGNWTVA

-523 TSLQNTSAGEELP
+523 TSLQNTSAGEEVP

-600 DGSPISPDSLV
+600 DDSPISPDSLV

-619 VVTVAPSGEVTIT
+619 VVTVAQNGEVTIT

-674 VKLNGQTPGDNGIY
+674 VKLNGHSSPY
-688 TWAYNGEEDVSI
+688 TWPYDGHASVTVD
-700 SAELTAGSLVSGDEG
+700 AELTQADIVGSDDVDVTATGTLSNANAGNRS
-715 QVTLSATGML
+715 VTLSYELT
-725 DSANASSTRLRT
+725 
-737 ADITYTLS
+737 
-745 GDRAE
+745 GDRAM
-750 HYTLSPRTAEKQ
+750 HYVLRPAQASKPVV
-762 VAITKADSGTSGIL
+762 VAKADPGQNQIS
-776 ANPGT
+776 ANPGA
-781 LTIANRAARS
+781 LTIANRAARTYTYSLSQLTAGLDGLGNIS
-791 YSFDLRTLN
+791 YK
-800 PDNATLGITSYT
+800 LGNIT
-812 KGDIKFESGKESYF
+812 IAKEGYF
-826 TSNDVTITGNLL
+826 TTDAVKVNAGVLRL
-838 TLKANAV
+838 PVNAV
-845 DTQDTGKVA
+845 ESDEETKVA
-854 EIPIVIRSQNYT
+854 DIAITISSTNYE

-872 TVSSKNLHILTYDPN
+872 TVNSKNLHVLTYDPN

-899 TQTGYTLKQSPVPT
+899 TQTGYPLKQSPAPT

-927 TANTTGDK
+927 TADTTGNK

-942 APDIIT
+942 APTTVANVDI
-948 NVNISSD
+948 NGD

-969 GEPDVN
+969 GVPDVN
-975 ETKYTLSYN
+975 ETGKYTLTY
-984 ANELDGGS
+984 AENELE
-992 LSGGSL
+992 SGTLQGVL
-998 PTGGTYV
+998 PTDSGTYV

-1025 SDKGTALFVG
+1025 SDKGTARFVG
-1035 WSKTPINSILS
+1035 WSKTQIDRILS
-1046 QNDTMPAGVVEQVTF
+1046 QGDTMPAGVVEQVTF
-1061 TDSNITVHAVWGWD
+1061 TNSDITVYAVWGWD
-1075 TDNDG
+1075 TNDDG

-1113 QKFDFTPDAGYAVDR
+1113 QKFDFTPDTGYAVDR
-1128 VTIDGKAYVNN
+1128 VTIDGNAYVNN
-1139 GVNLLPGMETWKKWE
+1139 GVNLLPGMDTWEKWE

-1164 HTISVTFGADAD
+1164 HTISVTFGEDTNNN
-1176 SDNVPDANEGTVT
+1176 NVPDANEGTVT

-1199 SAPDAQSANKWT
+1199 SAPAGQSADKWST
-1211 AVTVAKNTFTRS
+1211 VTVAENTFTRS

-1257 AQWSYNGGSSGGVT
+1257 AQWSYNGGGSTGT
-1271 RYTIKASAGEGGSI
+1271 ARYTIEASAGHGGGI
-1285 SPSGSVRV
+1285 SPDGRVRV
-1293 RRGSDKTFT
+1293 SRGSDKTFRI
-1302 LTPDEGYVIADV
+1302 TPDAGYEIADV

-1320 VGAVDKYTF
+1320 VGAVSRYTF
-1329 ESVRKAHT
+1329 ETVRKNHT
-1337 IEALFAPEKQLADP
+1337 IEAEFRAVEKAP
-1351 DDTGVSSWL
+1351 DTGVDRWL
-1360 NTEDHLA
+1360 NTTDHMA
-1367 YLNGYGGGLF
+1367 YLNGYGTGLF

-1397 DREVSTAAHF
+1397 DQDVSSTVRF

-1414 WYARAVEALASLGM
+1414 WYARAVETLASLGM

-1495 FRPEATITRAEVAA
+1495 FRPEATITRAEVTA
-1509 ITNRLLDRVADE
+1509 ITNRLLDRAADE
-1521 DYVDDHAGELRQFP
+1521 DYVDDHAGELRQFS

>member
-276 NNTSATVG
+276 SNTSATVG

-352 TLILREGLDQT
+352 TLILLEGLDQT

-375 KLPPEDKLIALS
+375 KLPPEEKLIALS

-394 NGTEQRPEVSVTLN
+394 NGTEQSPEVSVTLN

-445 GDLLAGS
+445 GDLLEGS
-452 ASKTFVIQPAAY
+452 AFRTFTIQPADY
-464 SINVSDGKWTVA
+464 TINVSDGNWTVA

-511 YMDEQHSQAVTD
+511 YMDGQHSQAVTD
-523 TSLQNTSAGEELP
+523 TSLQNTSAGEEVP

-600 DGSPISPDSLV
+600 DDSPISPDSLV

-619 VVTVAPSGEVTIT
+619 VVTVAPNGEVTIT

-674 VKLNGQTPGDNGIY
+674 VKLNGHSSPY
-688 TWAYNGEEDVSI
+688 TWPYDGHASVTVD
-700 SAELTAGSLVSGDEG
+700 AELTQADIVGSDDVDVTATGTLSNANAGNRS
-715 QVTLSATGML
+715 VTLSYELT
-725 DSANASSTRLRT
+725 
-737 ADITYTLS
+737 
-745 GDRAE
+745 GDRAM
-750 HYTLSPRTAEKQ
+750 HYVLRPAQASKP
-762 VAITKADSGTSGIL
+762 VVVTKADPGQNQIS
-776 ANPGT
+776 ANPGA
-781 LTIANRAARS
+781 LTIANRAARTYTYPLSQLTAGLDGLGNIS
-791 YSFDLRTLN
+791 YK
-800 PDNATLGITSYT
+800 LGNIT
-812 KGDIKFESGKESYF
+812 IAKEGYF
-826 TSNDVTITGNLL
+826 TTDAVRVNAGVLRL
-838 TLKANAV
+838 PVNAV
-845 DTQDTGKVA
+845 ESDEETKVA
-854 EIPIVIRSQNYT
+854 DIAITISSTNYE
-866 DFTGTI
+866 DFTGTV
-872 TVSSKNLHILTYDPN
+872 TVNSKNLHVLTYDPN

-899 TQTGYTLKQSPVPT
+899 TQTGYTLKQSPAPT

-927 TANTTGDK
+927 TADTTGNK

-942 APDIIT
+942 APTTVANVDI
-948 NVNISSD
+948 NGD

-963 VDTNGD
+963 VDTNGN
-969 GEPDVN
+969 GVPDVN
-975 ETKYTLSYN
+975 ETVKYKLIYDENKLDNGTLQ
-984 ANELDGGS
+984 GT
-992 LSGGSL
+992 L
-998 PTGGTYV
+998 PTDSGTYV
-1005 KGNTVALADGSG
+1005 KGNTVALAGGSG

-1025 SDKGTALFVG
+1025 IDKGMARFVG
-1035 WSKTPINSILS
+1035 WSKTQIDHILS
-1046 QNDTMPAGVVEQVTF
+1046 QDDTMPAGVVEQVTF
-1061 TDSNITVHAVWGWD
+1061 TDSSITVYAVWGWD
-1075 TDNDG
+1075 TGNDG

-1101 PEGKVYVPAGNS
+1101 PEGKVYVPAGKS
-1113 QKFDFTPDAGYAVDR
+1113 QKFDFTPDTGYAVDR
-1128 VTIDGKAYVNN
+1128 VTIDGTAYVNN

-1235 GSGEDYA
+1235 GSGENYA
-1242 AGDAFQLTGQDAVLY
+1242 AGEAFQLTGQDAVLY

-1397 DREVSTAAHF
+1397 DQEVSTAAHF

-1414 WYARAVEALASLGM
+1414 WYARAVQTLASLGM

-1449 VMAMRFARL
+1449 VMAMHFARL

-1495 FRPEATITRAEVAA
+1495 FRPEATITRAEVTA
-1509 ITNRLLDRVADE
+1509 ITNRLLDRAADE

>member
-1 MRHQKKRWFAALLS
+1 MSPLYWRATTLS
-15 LCMLLSILP
+15 EVTGIILP
-24 STSLAFSESEETW
+24 SGWSPVPPLPLKETDY
-37 SGNRRNQTIDGGT
+37 SR
-50 HTITLSN
+50 
-57 LTIDSPGVE
+57 P
-66 KSAIDITGNA
+66 
-76 DVTFILEGNN
+76 
-86 TLRGYRNHPAI
+86 PP
-97 WVESGSSVT
+97 
-106 FEGNGLLEA
+106 
-115 SAGGAS
+115 GGAS

-276 NNTSATVG
+276 SNTSATVG

-315 TELRVVQNDRNYAY
+315 TELLVVQNDRNYAY

-352 TLILREGLDQT
+352 TLILLEGLDQT

-375 KLPPEDKLIALS
+375 KLPPEEKLIALS

-394 NGTEQRPEVSVTLN
+394 NGTEQSPEVSVTLN

-445 GDLLAGS
+445 GDLLEGS
-452 ASKTFVIQPAAY
+452 ASRTFTIQPADY
-464 SINVSDGKWTVA
+464 TINVSDGNWTVA

-523 TSLQNTSAGEELP
+523 TSLQNTSAGEEVP

-600 DGSPISPDSLV
+600 DDSPISPDSLV

-619 VVTVAPSGEVTIT
+619 VVTVAQNGEVTIT

-674 VKLNGQTPGDNGIY
+674 VKLNGHSSPY
-688 TWAYNGEEDVSI
+688 TWPYDGHASVTVD
-700 SAELTAGSLVSGDEG
+700 AELTQADIVGSDDVDVTATGTLSNANAGNRS
-715 QVTLSATGML
+715 VTLSYELT
-725 DSANASSTRLRT
+725 
-737 ADITYTLS
+737 
-745 GDRAE
+745 GDRAM
-750 HYTLSPRTAEKQ
+750 HYVLRPAQASKPVV
-762 VAITKADSGTSGIL
+762 VAKADPGQNQIS
-776 ANPGT
+776 ANPGA
-781 LTIANRAARS
+781 LTIANRAARTYTYSLSQLTAGLDGLGNIS
-791 YSFDLRTLN
+791 YK
-800 PDNATLGITSYT
+800 LGNIT
-812 KGDIKFESGKESYF
+812 IAKEGYF
-826 TSNDVTITGNLL
+826 TTDAVKVNAGVLRL
-838 TLKANAV
+838 PVNAV
-845 DTQDTGKVA
+845 ESDEETKVA
-854 EIPIVIRSQNYT
+854 DIAITISSTNYE

-872 TVSSKNLHILTYDPN
+872 TVNSKNLHVLTYDPN

-899 TQTGYTLKQSPVPT
+899 TQTGYPLKQSPAPT

-927 TANTTGDK
+927 TADTTGNK

-942 APDIIT
+942 APTTVANVDI
-948 NVNISSD
+948 NGD

-969 GEPDVN
+969 GVPDVN
-975 ETKYTLSYN
+975 ETGKYTLTY
-984 ANELDGGS
+984 AENELE
-992 LSGGSL
+992 SGTLQGVL
-998 PTGGTYV
+998 PTDSGTYV

-1025 SDKGTALFVG
+1025 SDKGTARFVG
-1035 WSKTPINSILS
+1035 WSKTQIDRILS
-1046 QNDTMPAGVVEQVTF
+1046 QGDTMPAGVVEQVTF
-1061 TDSNITVHAVWGWD
+1061 TNSDITVYAVWGWD
-1075 TDNDG
+1075 TNDDG

-1113 QKFDFTPDAGYAVDR
+1113 QKFDFTPDTGYAVDR
-1128 VTIDGKAYVNN
+1128 VTIDGNAYVNN
-1139 GVNLLPGMETWKKWE
+1139 GVNLLPGMDTWEKWE

-1164 HTISVTFGADAD
+1164 HTISVTFGEDTNNN
-1176 SDNVPDANEGTVT
+1176 NVPDANEGTVT

-1199 SAPDAQSANKWT
+1199 SAPAGQSADKWST
-1211 AVTVAKNTFTRS
+1211 VTVAENTFTRS

-1257 AQWSYNGGSSGGVT
+1257 AQWSYNGGGSTGT
-1271 RYTIKASAGEGGSI
+1271 ARYTIEASAGHGGGI
-1285 SPSGSVRV
+1285 SPDGRVRV
-1293 RRGSDKTFT
+1293 SRGSDKTFRI
-1302 LTPDEGYVIADV
+1302 TPDAGYEIADV

-1320 VGAVDKYTF
+1320 VGAVSRYTF
-1329 ESVRKAHT
+1329 ETVRKNHT
-1337 IEALFAPEKQLADP
+1337 IEAEFRAVEKAP
-1351 DDTGVSSWL
+1351 DTGVDRWL
-1360 NTEDHLA
+1360 NTTDHMA
-1367 YLNGYGGGLF
+1367 YLNGYGTGLF

-1397 DREVSTAAHF
+1397 DQDVSSTVRF

-1414 WYARAVEALASLGM
+1414 WYARAVETLASLGM

-1495 FRPEATITRAEVAA
+1495 FRPEATITRAEVTA
-1509 ITNRLLDRVADE
+1509 ITNRLLDRAADE
-1521 DYVDDHAGELRQFP
+1521 DYVDDHAGELRQFS

>member
-1 MRHQKKRWFAALLS
+1 MRHQKKRWLAALLT

-24 STSLAFSESEETW
+24 SISLAFGKSEETW
-37 SGNRRNQTIDGGT
+37 SGNRTNQTIDGGT

-57 LTIDSPGVE
+57 LTIDSPRLG

-267 DGIFISYEG
+267 DGIFINYEG
-276 NNTSATVG
+276 SNTSATVG

-329 ATLEIGQDGKLTNNG
+329 ATLETGQDGKLTNNG

-375 KLPPEDKLIALS
+375 KLPPEEKLIALS

-394 NGTEQRPEVSVTLN
+394 NGTEQSPEVSVTLN

-511 YMDEQHSQAVTD
+511 YMDGQHSQAVTD
-523 TSLQNTSAGEELP
+523 TSLQNTSAGEEVP

-647 GDDGYAAASGTVTVS
+647 GDGGYAAASGTVTVS

-762 VAITKADSGTSGIL
+762 VAITKADSGTSGTSGIL

-791 YSFDLRTLN
+791 YYFDLRTLN

-942 APDIIT
+942 APTTVATVDI
-948 NVNISSD
+948 NGD

-969 GEPDVN
+969 GVPDVN
-975 ETKYTLSYN
+975 ETGKYTLTY
-984 ANELDGGS
+984 AENELE
-992 LSGGSL
+992 SGTLQGVL
-998 PTGGTYV
+998 PTDSGTYV
-1005 KGNTVALADGSG
+1005 KGNTVALAAGSG
-1017 LSLTGTTT
+1017 LSLTGTAT
-1025 SDKGTALFVG
+1025 SDKGTARFVG
-1035 WSKTPINSILS
+1035 WSKTQIDRILS
-1046 QNDTMPAGVVEQVTF
+1046 QGDTMPAGVVEQVTF
-1061 TDSNITVHAVWGWD
+1061 TDSSITVYAVWGWD

-1080 KPDITQN
+1080 KPDITEN

-1199 SAPDAQSANKWT
+1199 SAPADQSADKWST
-1211 AVTVAKNTFTRS
+1211 VTVAENTFTRS

-1257 AQWSYNGGSSGGVT
+1257 AQWSYNGGGSTGTHVEYTVLVENVEPEVYENIQEHIPSTLMASGELLNGQVTGVT
-1271 RYTIKASAGEGGSI
+1271 AVEHEQRA
-1285 SPSGSVRV
+1285 RL
-1293 RRGSDKTFT
+1293 SDTGNALVLPIGDGKLDLTFT
-1302 LTPDEGYVIADV
+1302 IECNVVNVITTEIGTQEV
-1314 LVDGES
+1314 RIGKTHIVKT
-1320 VGAVDKYTF
+1320 DKF
-1329 ESVRKAHT
+1329 ELANGT
-1337 IEALFAPEKQLADP
+1337 ILSCVWE
-1351 DDTGVSSWL
+1351 
-1360 NTEDHLA
+1360 
-1367 YLNGYGGGLF
+1367 
-1377 GPDDHMTRA
+1377 
-1386 EAAQMFYNLLL
+1386 
-1397 DREVSTAAHF
+1397 
-1407 TDVPADA
+1407 
-1414 WYARAVEALASLGM
+1414 
-1428 VEGVGGG
+1428 
-1435 KFAPERTITRAEFT
+1435 
-1449 VMAMRFARL
+1449 
-1458 PEGGEN
+1458 EN
-1464 PFSDVTS
+1464 
-1471 SDWFYDQVVGAV
+1471 
-1483 QYGWITGYTDGT
+1483 
-1495 FRPEATITRAEVAA
+1495 
-1509 ITNRLLDRVADE
+1509 
-1521 DYVDDHAGELRQFP
+1521 
-1535 DVSASYWA
+1535 
-1543 YHDIVEAT
+1543 
-1551 NAHSYR
+1551 
-1557 VYDGE
+1557 
-1562 EHWM
+1562 

>member
-1 MRHQKKRWFAALLS
+1 MRHQKKRWFAALLA

-86 TLRGYRNHPAI
+86 TLSGYRNHPAI

-173 NVTINGGY
+173 NITINGGY

-204 YSGTVTINGGVVYAE
+204 YGGTVTINGGVVYAE

-276 NNTSATVG
+276 SNTSATVG

-352 TLILREGLDQT
+352 TLILLEGLDQT

-375 KLPPEDKLIALS
+375 KLPPEEKLIALS

-394 NGTEQRPEVSVTLN
+394 NGTEQSPEVSVTLN

-445 GDLLAGS
+445 GDLLEGS
-452 ASKTFVIQPAAY
+452 AFRTFTIQPADY
-464 SINVSDGKWTVA
+464 TINVSDGNWTVA

-501 TGLRAGNLTW
+501 TGLRAGKLTW
-511 YMDEQHSQAVTD
+511 YMDGQHSQAVTD
-523 TSLQNTSAGEELP
+523 TSLQNTSAGEEVP

-600 DGSPISPDSLV
+600 DDSPISPDSLV
-611 TFTSNNED
+611 TFASNNED

-1128 VTIDGKAYVNN
+1128 VTIDGTAYVNN

-1271 RYTIKASAGEGGSI
+1271 RYTIKASAGEGGGI
-1285 SPSGSVRV
+1285 SPDGRVRV
-1293 RRGSDKTFT
+1293 SRGSDKTFRI
-1302 LTPDEGYVIADV
+1302 TPDAGYEIADV

-1320 VGAVDKYTF
+1320 IGAVSRYTF
-1329 ESVRKAHT
+1329 ETVRKNHT
-1337 IEALFAPEKQLADP
+1337 IEAEFRAVEKAT
-1351 DDTGVSSWL
+1351 DTGVDRWL
-1360 NTEDHLA
+1360 NTTDHMA
-1367 YLNGYGGGLF
+1367 YLNGYGTGLF

-1397 DREVSTAAHF
+1397 DQDVSSTVRF

-1414 WYARAVEALASLGM
+1414 WYARAVETLASLGM

-1495 FRPEATITRAEVAA
+1495 FRPEATITRAEVTA
-1509 ITNRLLDRVADE
+1509 ITNRLLDRAADE

>member
-1 MRHQKKRWFAALLS
+1 MRHQKKRWLAALLT

-24 STSLAFSESEETW
+24 SISLAFGKSEETW
-37 SGNRRNQTIDGGT
+37 SGNRTNQTIDGGT

-57 LTIDSPGVE
+57 LTIDSPRLG

-86 TLRGYRNHPAI
+86 TLSGRPNHPAI
-97 WVESGSSVT
+97 WVQSGSSVT
-106 FEGNGLLEA
+106 FEGTGTLNT
-115 SAGGAS
+115 SAGGTTP
-121 IGLGAA
+121 GFGAA

-267 DGIFISYEG
+267 DGIFINYEG
-276 NNTSATVG
+276 SNTSATVG

-329 ATLEIGQDGKLTNNG
+329 ATLETGQDGKLTNNG

-375 KLPPEDKLIALS
+375 KLPPEEKLIALS

-511 YMDEQHSQAVTD
+511 YMDGQHSQAVTD
-523 TSLQNTSAGEELP
+523 TSLQNTSAGEEVP

-600 DGSPISPDSLV
+600 DDSPISPDSLV

-632 GSGTAVITASVAEKG
+632 GSGTAVITASVAEQG
-647 GDDGYAAASGTVTVS
+647 GDGGYAAASGTVTVS

-674 VKLNGQTPGDNGIY
+674 VKLNGHSSPY
-688 TWAYNGEEDVSI
+688 TWPYDGHASVTVD
-700 SAELTAGSLVSGDEG
+700 AELTQADIVGSDDVDVTATGTLSNANAGNRS
-715 QVTLSATGML
+715 VTLSYELT
-725 DSANASSTRLRT
+725 
-737 ADITYTLS
+737 
-745 GDRAE
+745 GDRAM
-750 HYTLSPRTAEKQ
+750 HYVLRPAQASKP
-762 VAITKADSGTSGIL
+762 VVVTKADPGQNQIS
-776 ANPGT
+776 ANPGA
-781 LTIANRAARS
+781 LTIANRAARTYTYPLSQLTAGLDGLGNIS
-791 YSFDLRTLN
+791 YK
-800 PDNATLGITSYT
+800 LGNIT
-812 KGDIKFESGKESYF
+812 IAKEGYF
-826 TSNDVTITGNLL
+826 TTDAVRVNAGVLRL
-838 TLKANAV
+838 PVNAV
-845 DTQDTGKVA
+845 ESDEETKVA
-854 EIPIVIRSQNYT
+854 DIAITISSTNYE

-872 TVSSKNLHILTYDPN
+872 TVNSKNLHVLTYDPN

-899 TQTGYTLKQSPVPT
+899 PQTGYTLKQSPVPT

-942 APDIIT
+942 APTTVATVDI
-948 NVNISSD
+948 NGD

-969 GEPDVN
+969 GVPDVN
-975 ETKYTLSYN
+975 ETGKYTLTY
-984 ANELDGGS
+984 AENELE
-992 LSGGSL
+992 SGTLQGVL
-998 PTGGTYV
+998 PTDSGTYV

-1101 PEGKVYVPAGNS
+1101 PEGKVYVPAGKI
-1113 QKFDFTPDAGYAVDR
+1113 QKFDFTPGTGYAVDR
-1128 VTIDGKAYVNN
+1128 VTIDGTAYVNN
-1139 GVNLLPGMETWKKWE
+1139 GVNLLPGMDTWEKWE

-1351 DDTGVSSWL
+1351 DDTGVSGWL

-1495 FRPEATITRAEVAA
+1495 FRPETTITRAEVTA
-1509 ITNRLLDRVADE
+1509 ITNRLLDRAADE

>member
-1 MRHQKKRWFAALLS
+1 MRHQKKRWFAALLA

-86 TLRGYRNHPAI
+86 TLSGYRNHPAI

-173 NVTINGGY
+173 NITINGGY

-204 YSGTVTINGGVVYAE
+204 YGGTVTINGGVVYAE

-276 NNTSATVG
+276 SNTSATVG

-352 TLILREGLDQT
+352 TLILLEGLDQT

-375 KLPPEDKLIALS
+375 KLPPEEKLIALS

-394 NGTEQRPEVSVTLN
+394 NGTEQSPEVSVTLN

-445 GDLLAGS
+445 GDLLEGS
-452 ASKTFVIQPAAY
+452 AFRTFTIQPADY
-464 SINVSDGKWTVA
+464 TINVSDGNWTVA

-501 TGLRAGNLTW
+501 TGLRAGKLTW
-511 YMDEQHSQAVTD
+511 YMDGQHSQAVTD
-523 TSLQNTSAGEELP
+523 TSLQNTSAGEEVP

-600 DGSPISPDSLV
+600 DDSPISPDSLV
-611 TFTSNNED
+611 TFASNNED

-1128 VTIDGKAYVNN
+1128 VTIDGTAYVNN

-1271 RYTIKASAGEGGSI
+1271 RYTIKASAGEGGGI
-1285 SPSGSVRV
+1285 SPDGRVRV
-1293 RRGSDKTFT
+1293 SRGSDKTFRI
-1302 LTPDEGYVIADV
+1302 TPDAGYEIADV

-1320 VGAVDKYTF
+1320 VGAVSRYTF
-1329 ESVRKAHT
+1329 ETVRKNHT
-1337 IEALFAPEKQLADP
+1337 IEAEFRAVEKAP
-1351 DDTGVSSWL
+1351 DTGVDRWL
-1360 NTEDHLA
+1360 NTTDHMA
-1367 YLNGYGGGLF
+1367 YLNGYGTGLF

-1386 EAAQMFYNLLL
+1386 QAAQMFYNLLL
-1397 DREVSTAAHF
+1397 DQEVSAAVRF

-1414 WYARAVEALASLGM
+1414 WYARAVETLASLGM

-1495 FRPEATITRAEVAA
+1495 FRPEATITRAEVTA
-1509 ITNRLLDRVADE
+1509 ITNRLLDRAADE

>member
-24 STSLAFSESEETW
+24 STSIAFSESEETW
-37 SGNRRNQTIDGGT
+37 SGNRRKQTIDGGT

-219 GGADSTSIGSGN
+219 GGADSTSIGRGN

-276 NNTSATVG
+276 SNTSATVG

-394 NGTEQRPEVSVTLN
+394 NGTEQSPEVSVTLN

-430 NAGETAKAVVTSTGA
+430 NAGETAKAVITSTGA

-523 TSLQNTSAGEELP
+523 TSLQNTSAGEEVP

-600 DGSPISPDSLV
+600 DDSLISPDSLV
-611 TFTSNNED
+611 TFASNNED

-674 VKLNGQTPGDNGIY
+674 VKLNGHSSPY
-688 TWAYNGEEDVSI
+688 TWPYDGQASVTVE
-700 SAELTAGSLVSGDEG
+700 AELTQADIVGSDDVDVTATG
-715 QVTLSATGML
+715 TLSN
-725 DSANASSTRLRT
+725 ANAGNRSVTIAYALTGTR
-737 ADITYTLS
+737 A
-745 GDRAE
+745 A
-750 HYTLSPRTAEKQ
+750 HYILSPAQDTKP
-762 VAITKADSGTSGIL
+762 VVITKADPTQAGIA

-942 APDIIT
+942 APTTVATVDI
-948 NVNISSD
+948 NGD

-969 GEPDVN
+969 GVPDVN
-975 ETKYTLSYN
+975 ETGKYKLTY
-984 ANELDGGS
+984 AENELENGTLQGV
-992 LSGGSL
+992 L
-998 PTGGTYV
+998 PTDSGTYV

-1025 SDKGTALFVG
+1025 SDKGTARFVG
-1035 WSKTPINSILS
+1035 WSKTQIDRILS
-1046 QNDTMPAGVVEQVTF
+1046 QGDTMPAGVVEQVTF
-1061 TDSNITVHAVWGWD
+1061 TDSSITVYAVWGWD

-1087 PSITSSAGENGSIA
+1087 PSITSSAGKNGSIA

-1113 QKFDFTPDAGYAVDR
+1113 QKFDFTPDTGYAVDR
-1128 VTIDGKAYVNN
+1128 GTIDGTAYVNN
-1139 GVNLLPGMETWKKWE
+1139 GVNLLPGMDTWEKWE

-1164 HTISVTFGADAD
+1164 HTISVTFGEDTNNN
-1176 SDNVPDANEGTVT
+1176 NVPDANEGTVT
-1189 LTYNANGGEG
+1189 LTYDANSGEG
-1199 SAPDAQSANKWT
+1199 SAPAPQSAKKWT
-1211 AVTVAKNTFTRS
+1211 AVTVAENTFTRS

-1257 AQWSYNGGSSGGVT
+1257 AQWSYNGGGSTGTT
-1271 RYTIKASAGEGGSI
+1271 RYTIEASAGHGGGI
-1285 SPSGSVRV
+1285 SPDGRVRV
-1293 RRGSDKTFT
+1293 SRGSDKTFRI
-1302 LTPDEGYVIADV
+1302 TPDAGYEIADV

-1351 DDTGVSSWL
+1351 DDTGVSGWL

-1386 EAAQMFYNLLL
+1386 QAAQMFYNLLL
-1397 DREVSTAAHF
+1397 DQEVSAAVRF

-1414 WYARAVEALASLGM
+1414 WYARAVETLASLGM

-1495 FRPEATITRAEVAA
+1495 FRPEATITRAEVTA
-1509 ITNRLLDRVADE
+1509 ITNRLLDRAADE

>member
-252 VAPDGIGDPSGFADW
+252 VAPDGIGAPSGFADW

-276 NNTSATVG
+276 SNTSATVG

-352 TLILREGLDQT
+352 TLILLEGLDQT

-375 KLPPEDKLIALS
+375 KLPPEEKLIALS

-394 NGTEQRPEVSVTLN
+394 NGTEQSPEVSVTLN

-445 GDLLAGS
+445 GDLLEGS
-452 ASKTFVIQPAAY
+452 ASRTFTIQPADY
-464 SINVSDGKWTVA
+464 TINVSDGNWTVA

-523 TSLQNTSAGEELP
+523 TSLQNTSAGEEVP

-600 DGSPISPDSLV
+600 DDSPISPDSLV

-619 VVTVAPSGEVTIT
+619 VVTVAQNGEVTIT

-674 VKLNGQTPGDNGIY
+674 VKLNGHSSPY
-688 TWAYNGEEDVSI
+688 TWPYDGHASVTVD
-700 SAELTAGSLVSGDEG
+700 AELTQADIVGSDDVDVTATGTLSNANAGNRS
-715 QVTLSATGML
+715 VTLSYELT
-725 DSANASSTRLRT
+725 
-737 ADITYTLS
+737 
-745 GDRAE
+745 GDRAM
-750 HYTLSPRTAEKQ
+750 HYVLRPAQASKPVV
-762 VAITKADSGTSGIL
+762 VAKADPGQNQIS
-776 ANPGT
+776 ANPGA
-781 LTIANRAARS
+781 LTIANRAARTYTYSLSQLTAGLDGLGNIS
-791 YSFDLRTLN
+791 YK
-800 PDNATLGITSYT
+800 LGNIT
-812 KGDIKFESGKESYF
+812 IAKEGYF
-826 TSNDVTITGNLL
+826 TTDAVKVNAGVLRL
-838 TLKANAV
+838 PVNAV
-845 DTQDTGKVA
+845 ESDEETKVA
-854 EIPIVIRSQNYT
+854 DIAITISSTNYE

-872 TVSSKNLHILTYDPN
+872 TVNSKNLHVLTYDPN

-1128 VTIDGKAYVNN
+1128 VTIDGTAYVNN

-1271 RYTIKASAGEGGSI
+1271 RYTIKASAGEGGGI
-1285 SPSGSVRV
+1285 SPDGRVRV
-1293 RRGSDKTFT
+1293 SRGSDKTFRI
-1302 LTPDEGYVIADV
+1302 TPDAGYEIADV

-1320 VGAVDKYTF
+1320 VGAVSRYTF
-1329 ESVRKAHT
+1329 ETVRKNHT
-1337 IEALFAPEKQLADP
+1337 IEAEFRAVEKAP
-1351 DDTGVSSWL
+1351 DTGVDRWL
-1360 NTEDHLA
+1360 NTTDHMA
-1367 YLNGYGGGLF
+1367 YLNGYGTGLF

-1386 EAAQMFYNLLL
+1386 QAAQMFYNLLL
-1397 DREVSTAAHF
+1397 DQEVSAAVRF

-1414 WYARAVEALASLGM
+1414 WYARAVETLASLGM

-1495 FRPEATITRAEVAA
+1495 FRPEATITRAEVTA
-1509 ITNRLLDRVADE
+1509 ITNRLLDRAADE

>member
-276 NNTSATVG
+276 SNTSATVG

-352 TLILREGLDQT
+352 TLILLEGLDQT

-375 KLPPEDKLIALS
+375 KLPPEEKLIALS

-394 NGTEQRPEVSVTLN
+394 NGTEQSPEVSVTLN

-445 GDLLAGS
+445 GDLLEGS
-452 ASKTFVIQPAAY
+452 ASRTFTIQPADY
-464 SINVSDGKWTVA
+464 TINVSDGNWTVA

-523 TSLQNTSAGEELP
+523 TSLQNTSAGEEVP

-600 DGSPISPDSLV
+600 DDSPISPDSLV

-619 VVTVAPSGEVTIT
+619 VVTVAQNGEVTIT

-674 VKLNGQTPGDNGIY
+674 VKLNGHSSPY
-688 TWAYNGEEDVSI
+688 TWPYDGHASVTVD
-700 SAELTAGSLVSGDEG
+700 AELTQADIVGSDDVDVTATGTLSNANAGNRS
-715 QVTLSATGML
+715 VTLSYELT
-725 DSANASSTRLRT
+725 
-737 ADITYTLS
+737 
-745 GDRAE
+745 GDRAM
-750 HYTLSPRTAEKQ
+750 HYVLRPAQASKPVV
-762 VAITKADSGTSGIL
+762 VAKADPGQNQIS
-776 ANPGT
+776 ANPGA
-781 LTIANRAARS
+781 LTIANRAARTYTYSLSQLTAGLDGLGNIS
-791 YSFDLRTLN
+791 YK
-800 PDNATLGITSYT
+800 LGNIT
-812 KGDIKFESGKESYF
+812 IAKEGYF
-826 TSNDVTITGNLL
+826 TTDAVKVNAGVLRL
-838 TLKANAV
+838 PVNAV
-845 DTQDTGKVA
+845 ESDEETKVA
-854 EIPIVIRSQNYT
+854 DIAITISSTNYE

-872 TVSSKNLHILTYDPN
+872 TVNSKNLHVLTYDPN

-899 TQTGYTLKQSPVPT
+899 TQTGYPLKQSPAPT

-927 TANTTGDK
+927 TADTTGNK

-1386 EAAQMFYNLLL
+1386 QTAQMFYNLLL
-1397 DREVSTAAHF
+1397 DQEVSAAVRF

-1495 FRPEATITRAEVAA
+1495 FRPEATITRAEVTA
-1509 ITNRLLDRVADE
+1509 ITNRLLDRAADE
-1521 DYVDDHAGELRQFP
+1521 DYVDDHAGELWQFP

>member
-1 MRHQKKRWFAALLS
+1 MRHQKKRWFAALLA

-86 TLRGYRNHPAI
+86 TLSGYRNHPAI

-173 NVTINGGY
+173 NITINGGY

-204 YSGTVTINGGVVYAE
+204 YGGTVTINGGVVYAE

-276 NNTSATVG
+276 SNTSATVG

-352 TLILREGLDQT
+352 TLILLEGLDQT

-375 KLPPEDKLIALS
+375 KLPPEEKLIALS

-394 NGTEQRPEVSVTLN
+394 NGTEQSPEVSVTLN

-445 GDLLAGS
+445 GDLLEGS
-452 ASKTFVIQPAAY
+452 AFRTFTIQPADY
-464 SINVSDGKWTVA
+464 TINVSDGNWTVA

-501 TGLRAGNLTW
+501 TGLRAGKLTW
-511 YMDEQHSQAVTD
+511 YMDGQHSQAVTD
-523 TSLQNTSAGEELP
+523 TSLQNTSAGEEVP

-600 DGSPISPDSLV
+600 DDSPISPDSLV

-619 VVTVAPSGEVTIT
+619 VVTVAQNGEVTIT

-674 VKLNGQTPGDNGIY
+674 VKLNGHSSPY
-688 TWAYNGEEDVSI
+688 TWPYDGHASVTVD
-700 SAELTAGSLVSGDEG
+700 AELTQADIVGSDDVDVTATGTLSNANAGNRS
-715 QVTLSATGML
+715 VTLSYELT
-725 DSANASSTRLRT
+725 
-737 ADITYTLS
+737 
-745 GDRAE
+745 GDRAM
-750 HYTLSPRTAEKQ
+750 HYVLRPAQASKPVV
-762 VAITKADSGTSGIL
+762 VAKADPGQNQIS
-776 ANPGT
+776 ANPGA
-781 LTIANRAARS
+781 LTIANRAARTYTYSLSQLTAGLDGLGNIS
-791 YSFDLRTLN
+791 YK
-800 PDNATLGITSYT
+800 LGNIT
-812 KGDIKFESGKESYF
+812 IAKEGYF
-826 TSNDVTITGNLL
+826 TTDAVRVNAGVLRL
-838 TLKANAV
+838 PVNAV
-845 DTQDTGKVA
+845 ESDEETKVA
-854 EIPIVIRSQNYT
+854 DIAITISSTNYE

-872 TVSSKNLHILTYDPN
+872 TVNSKNLHVLTYDPN

-899 TQTGYTLKQSPVPT
+899 TQTGYPLKQSPAPT

-927 TANTTGDK
+927 TADTTGNK

-942 APDIIT
+942 APTTVANVDI
-948 NVNISSD
+948 NGD

-969 GEPDVN
+969 GVPDVN
-975 ETKYTLSYN
+975 ETGKYTLTY
-984 ANELDGGS
+984 AENELE
-992 LSGGSL
+992 SGTLQGVL
-998 PTGGTYV
+998 PTDSGTYV

-1025 SDKGTALFVG
+1025 SDKGTARFVG
-1035 WSKTPINSILS
+1035 WSKTQIDRILS
-1046 QNDTMPAGVVEQVTF
+1046 QGDTMPAGVVEQVTF
-1061 TDSNITVHAVWGWD
+1061 TNSDITVYAVWGWD
-1075 TDNDG
+1075 TNDDG

-1113 QKFDFTPDAGYAVDR
+1113 QKFDFTPDTGYAVDR
-1128 VTIDGKAYVNN
+1128 VTIDGNAYVNN
-1139 GVNLLPGMETWKKWE
+1139 GVNLLPGMDTWEKWE

-1164 HTISVTFGADAD
+1164 HTISVTFGEDTNNN
-1176 SDNVPDANEGTVT
+1176 NVPDANEGTVT

-1199 SAPDAQSANKWT
+1199 SAPADQSADKWST
-1211 AVTVAKNTFTRS
+1211 VTVAENTFTRS

-1257 AQWSYNGGSSGGVT
+1257 AQWSYNGGGSTGT
-1271 RYTIKASAGEGGSI
+1271 ARYTIEASAGHGGGI
-1285 SPSGSVRV
+1285 SPDGRVRV
-1293 RRGSDKTFT
+1293 SRGSDKTFRIT
-1302 LTPDEGYVIADV
+1302 SDAGYEIADV

-1320 VGAVDKYTF
+1320 VGAVSRYTF
-1329 ESVRKAHT
+1329 ETVRKNHT
-1337 IEALFAPEKQLADP
+1337 IEAEFRAVEKAT
-1351 DDTGVSSWL
+1351 DTGVDRWL
-1360 NTEDHLA
+1360 NTTDHMA
-1367 YLNGYGGGLF
+1367 YLNGYGTGLF

-1386 EAAQMFYNLLL
+1386 QAAQMFYNLLL
-1397 DREVSTAAHF
+1397 DQEVSAAARF
-1407 TDVPADA
+1407 TDVAPDA
-1414 WYARAVEALASLGM
+1414 WYARAVETLASLGM

-1464 PFSDVTS
+1464 PFSDVSS
-1471 SDWFYDQVVGAV
+1471 SDWFHDQVVGAA

-1509 ITNRLLDRVADE
+1509 ITNRLLDRAADE